1 MSNVVDERVVEM
13 RFDNQ
18 QFEKNAK
25 ESMSTIDK
33 LKDKLKFDN
42 VAKGMGAVDDAIK
55 KVDFS
60 KMSNGVETVQ
70 AKFSALEVMGVTAIA
85 NITNDAINAGKR
97 IASALTID
105 PISSGFK
112 EYETQINAVQ
122 TILANTSNK
131 GTTLD
136 QVNQALDELNHYAD
150 LTIYNF
156 TEMTRNIGTFTAAGV
171 DLDTSVSAIQGIAN
185 VAAISGSTSQ
195 QASVAMY
202 QLSQALAAGSVKLQD
217 WNSVVNAGMGGEI
230 FQNALRETSEL
241 LGTGAEEAI
250 KAEGSFRE
258 SLSKGWLTAEVL
270 TETLKKFTTS
280 GANEYVAKY
289 TGLSKEA
296 VSAALDEAKARYGEA
311 DAINEASKAL
321 AEKTGK
327 NEEEIKSILTMAK
340 TSEDAATK
348 VKTFSQ
354 LWDTL
359 KEAAQS
365 GWTQTWE
372 ILIGD
377 FEESKELLTSISDA
391 VSNVINKMSER
402 RNNILESA
410 MTSSWDKLI
419 HKINEAGA
427 TTETFEDKL
436 KQTLEKHGKNVDDL
450 TKEYGSLQKAFQS
463 GAVSSD
469 LLKEAINGLSGSLT
483 DLSGIKDT
491 LKFGSTG
498 DDVKKAQQA
507 LLDLGYTLDKF
518 GVDGIIGSETT
529 AAIKAF
535 QEANGLTVD
544 GIIGPDTLSAL
555 QGASSSSFE
564 LKENVDDLI
573 AGVDKL
579 GGREALIES
588 FKNIIKA
595 IGEILAP
602 IKGAWEEIFPPK
614 TTEEA
619 ANKLKSLIDKFHD
632 FTETL
637 HISDETAG
645 KIKDT
650 FKGLFAIL
658 DIIRSIIS
666 GGVKAAFS
674 GLKTVSGALKINIL
688 GITASVGRAISAFR
702 DFLFSNN
709 LITSGFKLLG
719 EGIKTVVKAF
729 QDLYNWFMQIP
740 HVQNFF
746 ENLKNIDLTEVGTN
760 IIAGLKNGLSGGISA
775 IPGMMINLGTSI
787 INAIKDV
794 LGIHSPST
802 EMESVG
808 EFIIEGLVNGL
819 RNGFS
824 LVSTVVIFLATWIKK
839 IFVGLATWIKGIFAS
854 ICSSADSE
862 GFVNNLRTTFSKVVK
877 VITDF
882 ASEVKKKLA
891 HVNFPKLLIGGT
903 LIVTI
908 NKIAD
913 AAKNFSEPFGK
924 LGDVFSGVE
933 EVLESTSKAV
943 KRLSKGFKKLLK
955 GYAFEKRANGIKKL
969 AVSLLILVGALYI
982 LTKIPVDKLWK
993 SVLAL
998 GALAGILVG
1007 LALAMNKV
1015 DGASASLSL
1024 KDKGINIE
1032 GLKAGL
1038 VGIGMALL
1046 LVAAT
1051 VKLMGSMDPEEAIRG
1066 FLGLAGIIAAISAV
1080 FIAYGLAVRGK
1091 AAKNIDK
1098 AGKMIKKMA
1107 WTMLLIIGVIK
1118 LVNVLKVEEIIKGA
1132 AFMTGFIIF
1141 VGLLSLVT
1149 RKSGKHIDKLGGM
1162 LVKMVIAMALLVG
1175 VVKLIGKLSLG
1186 EMGKGAL
1193 FAAGFLVF
1201 VAILK
1206 KIVKKTNNG
1215 EMVKLGGL
1223 LVSMSFAMALLVG
1236 VVALINLMS
1245 VGELIKGVS
1254 VIVLFGVL
1262 MNALMKS
1269 VKGIGPDA
1277 PKMASTLV
1285 AMSTAIGIMAG
1296 IAVLLSMVKT
1306 EDLVKGIAAVGALS
1320 AILALMIVATRGAQ
1334 KCVGNIVAMTVA
1346 IGVMVGAL
1354 AILSLIEPNRLA
1366 GAVASLGIMMAM
1378 FALMTKSAGST
1389 NGSIKSVASMLL
1401 VVVGLA
1407 AVIYALNKLDCKTTL
1422 KTVVSLSVLMMALA
1436 KVTKIVA
1443 KAGNVSKSAMVSMA
1457 VMAGIM
1463 IGVGVV
1469 LGILN
1474 KFDLNTSLETAIAL
1488 STVMIA
1494 LSTAALIASKIGEIG
1509 SASVTGAGKMILMIA
1524 GIGTLLT
1531 AVAGLIG
1538 LIPGAEEF
1546 LDKGVTILAKIGTG
1560 LGEFFGSIIGGFA
1573 TGLTNDLP
1581 KLSENLTKFVNGFKD
1596 MDSSALAG
1604 VKILADVILEVA
1616 GAEILGGISRFLNFG
1631 MSPMESFAN
1640 EIGIFVDAMSEV
1652 SDKLSGNN
1660 INVAAL
1666 TGIAMIGQ
1674 IFASLQK
1681 NIDPSGGLKQLI
1693 TGSRDLGDFVEQIK
1707 TYARQINI
1715 AAKAVSKIS
1724 ADGLTNLGAIATI
1737 GTAFADLQ
1745 GSIQYTDGLV
1755 TKLAKKDLGSF
1766 GVQIAKYA
1774 LNMTIAAA
1782 ATSIISADGL
1792 TNLEAIA
1799 TIGTAFADLQG
1810 SIQYTDGLVTALE
1823 DKDLGSFGGQIYK
1836 YAFNMAAAALG
1847 VALIP
1852 DNGLNNLTT
1861 IADLGTAFSDLQGSI
1876 QYTDGLVTAL
1886 KDKDLGSF
1894 GKQVAEYAKSI
1905 KVASNKLGEE
1915 KINEDAI
1922 QSAANAGTFLSDLQ
1936 KALPKEDWFD
1946 GSIDLG
1952 TFGNRI
1958 ESFGQ
1963 AIGTLDDFSKS
1974 ANMENMQKSVEIG
1987 EKMAKLAQSLTGITV
2002 AETDQWQ
2009 FIRDFGQAISDY
2021 NDKIS
2026 GINIGDLY
2034 TSSQTAVNLKTILDG
2049 LGNFDSGAVDNF
2061 KIDPIGQKLKTYSE
2075 NVSGIDAQK
2084 TTASIAIAV
2093 KLATFI
2099 NGLSSIDTSGVG
2111 RFTDSVSSLGDAQVD
2126 KFTNTFKDASDE
2138 TSKAGSS
2145 LVTSL
2150 GKGIS
2155 SKSGS
2160 LTKSASSIVTSMM
2173 RAISGKA
2180 QSFKTIGGLLMN
2192 AFVNSLSSR
2201 RPKAT
2206 TAASNVV
2213 SAALTTVRNNFT
2225 GFKKA
2230 GIYLGD
2236 GFIEG
2241 INARKKQAYDAG
2253 YALGLKAKEGE
2264 AKATKTNSPSREMIK
2279 AGEYFGDGL
2288 VIGIGSRENA
2298 AQKAGGSLGTVA
2310 TKGVSNAISRVS
2322 ELISS
2327 CMDSTPT
2334 IRPVMDL
2341 GNVQTGI
2348 DAISGMFN
2356 DTSFNAS
2363 ANIGVISSMMDSRGQ
2378 NGTNDDVVNAIE
2390 RLSKSLSGLNR
2401 PSYNIN
2407 GVTYDNGSEIS
2418 EAVETLVRAAR
2429 IERRR

>member
-97 IASALTID
+97 IVSALTID

-296 VSAALDEAKARYGEA
+296 VSAALDEAKAQYGEA

-359 KEAAQS
+359 K
-365 GWTQTWE
+365 
-372 ILIGD
+372 
-377 FEESKELLTSISDA
+377 LTSISDA

-674 GLKTVSGALKINIL
+674 GLKTVSGALNIDIL

-839 IFVGLATWIKGIFAS
+839 IFVGLATWLKGIFAS

-882 ASEVKKKLA
+882 AAEVKKKLA

-1132 AFMTGFIIF
+1132 AFMTCFIIF

-1334 KCVGNIVAMTVA
+1334 KCVGNLIVITVA

-1378 FALMTKSAGST
+1378 FALMTKSAGSA

-1401 VVVGLA
+1401 LVVGLA
-1407 AVIYALNKLDCKTTL
+1407 AVIYALDKLDCKTTL
-1422 KTVVSLSVLMMALA
+1422 KTVVSLSVLMLALA

-1463 IGVGVV
+1463 LGVGVV

-1494 LSTAALIASKIGEIG
+1494 LSTAALIASKIGAIG

-1693 TGSRDLGDFVEQIK
+1693 TGSRDLGDFGEQIK

-1737 GTAFADLQ
+1737 GAAFADLQ
-1745 GSIQYTDGLV
+1745 SSIQYTDGLV
-1755 TKLAKKDLGSF
+1755 TKLAEKDLGSF

-1799 TIGTAFADLQG
+1799 TIGTAFSDLQG
-1810 SIQYTDGLVTALE
+1810 SIQYTDGLVTKLAE
-1823 DKDLGSFGGQIYK
+1823 KDLGSFGGQISK

-1886 KDKDLGSF
+1886 KDKKDLGSF

-1905 KVASNKLGEE
+1905 KDASDELGKE

-1974 ANMENMQKSVEIG
+1974 ANMENMQKSVELG

-2126 KFTNTFKDASDE
+2126 KFTNTFKDAGDE

-2160 LTKSASSIVTSMM
+2160 LIKSASSIVTSMM

-2180 QSFKTIGGLLMN
+2180 QSFKIIGGLLMN
-2192 AFVNSLSSR
+2192 AFANSLSSR

-2225 GFKKA
+2225 GFKNA

-2264 AKATKTNSPSREMIK
+2264 AKATKTHSPSREMIK

-2327 CMDSTPT
+2327 GMDSTPT

-2363 ANIGVISSMMDSRGQ
+2363 ANIGAISSMMDSRGQ

-2390 RLSKSLSGLNR
+2390 RLSKGLSGLNR

>member
-1 MSNVVDERVVEM
+1 MSNVVDERIVEM
-13 RFDNQ
+13 RFDNKD
-18 QFEKNAK
+18 FEKNAK

-42 VAKGMGAVDDAIK
+42 VAKGMSTLDSAIK

-60 KMSNGVETVQ
+60 GMSNGIETVS
-70 AKFSALEVMGVTAIA
+70 AKFSAFEVAGITAIA
-85 NITNDAINAGKR
+85 NVTNDAVNAGKR
-97 IASALTID
+97 MISALTID
-105 PISSGFK
+105 PISSGFQ

-185 VAAISGSTSQ
+185 VAAVSGSTSQ

-202 QLSQALAAGSVKLQD
+202 QLSQALAAGTVKLQD

-230 FQNALRETSEL
+230 FQNALKETSEL
-241 LGTGAEEAI
+241 LGTGAEAAI
-250 KAEGSFRE
+250 QAEGSFRE
-258 SLSKGWLTAEVL
+258 SLKKGWLTSEVL

-289 TGLSKEA
+289 TGLSQEA
-296 VSAALDEAKARYGEA
+296 VSAALEEAKAQYGEA

-321 AEKTGK
+321 AEKSGK
-327 NEEEIKSILTMAK
+327 NEEEIKSILNMAK
-340 TSEDAATK
+340 TAEDAATK

-377 FEESKELLTSISDA
+377 FDEAKELLTSISDA
-391 VSNVINKMSER
+391 VSDIINKSAES
-402 RNNILESA
+402 RNAMLESA
-410 MTSSWDKLI
+410 MTSNWDKLVS
-419 HKINEAGA
+419 KINEAGA

-436 KQTLEKHGKNVDDL
+436 KQTLENHGKNVEEL
-450 TKEYGSLQKAFQS
+450 TQEYGSLEKAFQS

-469 LLKEAINGLSGSLT
+469 LLKEAIDGLSGSLT

-544 GIIGPDTLSAL
+544 GIIGPDTLAAL

-573 AGVDKL
+573 AGVDQL

-595 IGEILAP
+595 IGEVLAP

-619 ANKLKSLIDKFHD
+619 AGQLKSLIDRFHD

-637 HISDETAG
+637 HVSEETAG
-645 KIKDT
+645 NIKDT
-650 FKGLFAIL
+650 FKGLFAVL

-666 GGVKAAFS
+666 GGVKAAFN
-674 GLKTVSGALKINIL
+674 GLKTVSGALNIDIL

-729 QDLYNWFMQIP
+729 QDLYNWFIQIP
-740 HVQNFF
+740 QVQSFF

-760 IIAGLKNGLSGGISA
+760 IIAGLKNGLSWGIST
-775 IPGMMINLGTSI
+775 IPGMMIDLGKSI
-787 INAIKDV
+787 LSTIEGV
-794 LGIHSPST
+794 LRIGSPSK

-808 EFIIEGLVNGL
+808 KFVIEGLVNGL

-824 LVSTVVIFLATWIKK
+824 KVVEVIKDLATKVKKTFDNVDFEK
-839 IFVGLATWIKGIFAS
+839 IFEVGMS
-854 ICSSADSE
+854 IGSM
-862 GFVNNLRTTFSKVVK
+862 T
-877 VITDF
+877 I
-882 ASEVKKKLA
+882 
-891 HVNFPKLLIGGT
+891 
-903 LIVTI
+903 I
-908 NKIAD
+908 NKIAK
-913 AAKNFSEPFGK
+913 AIKNFSEPFEG
-924 LGDVFSGVE
+924 LNDIFSGTGD
-933 EVLESTSKAV
+933 VLESVSKTIKKSTKSV
-943 KRLSKGFKKLLK
+943 NKILNSVSGLIKDLGKSLTRLSKSFSKVLK
-955 GYAFEKRANGIKKL
+955 ASAFEKKANGIKKL
-969 AVSLLILVGALYI
+969 AVSLLILVGALYVLAQI
-982 LTKIPVDKLWK
+982 DTDTLWN
-993 SVLAL
+993 SVLVL
-998 GALAGILVG
+998 GALAGILVA

-1015 DGASASLSL
+1015 EGASASLSL
-1024 KDKGINIE
+1024 EDKGIKFD

-1132 AFMTGFIIF
+1132 AFMTGFVVF

-1223 LVSMSFAMALLVG
+1223 LVSMSLAMALLVG

-1245 VGELIKGVS
+1245 VGELVKGVS
-1254 VIVLFGVL
+1254 VIILFGVL
-1262 MNALMKS
+1262 MNALMKA
-1269 VKGIGPDA
+1269 VKDIGPDA
-1277 PKMASTLV
+1277 PKMASTLI

-1354 AILSLIEPNRLA
+1354 AILSLIEPSRLA
-1366 GAVASLGIMMAM
+1366 GAVASLSIMMAM

-1407 AVIYALNKLDCKTTL
+1407 AVIYALNMLDCDTSL
-1422 KTVVSLSVLMMALA
+1422 KTAISLSVVMMALA
-1436 KVTKIVA
+1436 KTVKIVA
-1443 KAGNVSKSAMVSMA
+1443 KVQSVSKSAMVAM
-1457 VMAGIM
+1457 GIM
-1463 IGVGVV
+1463 AAIMLAVGAV
-1469 LGILN
+1469 LGLLN
-1474 KFDLNTSLETAIAL
+1474 KFELSTSLETAIAL

-1494 LSTAALIASKIGEIG
+1494 LSTAALIASKMGAIG
-1509 SASVTGAGKMILMIA
+1509 SDSAPAAAKMILIIA
-1524 GIGTLLT
+1524 AVGAVLT

-1546 LDKGVTILAKIGTG
+1546 LDKGIVVLAKIGTG
-1560 LGEFFGSIIGGFA
+1560 LGEFFGSIISGFA

-1631 MSPMESFAN
+1631 KSPMESFAE

-1693 TGSRDLGDFVEQIK
+1693 TGSRDLGDFGEQIK
-1707 TYARQINI
+1707 TYAKQINI
-1715 AAKAVSKIS
+1715 AATAV
-1724 ADGLTNLGAIATI
+1724 AE
-1737 GTAFADLQ
+1737 
-1745 GSIQYTDGLV
+1745 
-1755 TKLAKKDLGSF
+1755 
-1766 GVQIAKYA
+1766 
-1774 LNMTIAAA
+1774 
-1782 ATSIISADGL
+1782 ISADGL

-1799 TIGTAFADLQG
+1799 TIGTAFSDLQG
-1810 SIQYTDGLVTALE
+1810 TVEKSDGLYQKIVGHS
-1823 DKDLGSFGGQIYK
+1823 DLGEFGVEIRN
-1836 YAFNMAAAALG
+1836 YAIQFAIAALA
-1847 VALIP
+1847 VKFIP
-1852 DNGLNNLTT
+1852 DEGMTNLSK
-1861 IADLGTAFSDLQGSI
+1861 IADIGQAFSDLQGTVDKS
-1876 QYTDGLVTAL
+1876 DGLYQKIVGHS
-1886 KDKDLGSF
+1886 DLGEF
-1894 GKQVAEYAKSI
+1894 GVEIRNYALQFAVAALAVKLIPDEGMTNLSKIADIGQAFSDLQGTVEKSDGLYQKIVGHSDLGDFGEEVKKYAKSI
-1905 KVASNKLGEE
+1905 KEVSDKLGKE

-1922 QSAANAGTFLSDLQ
+1922 QSAANAGTFLADLQ
-1936 KALPKEDWFD
+1936 EALPKDDWFD
-1946 GSIDLG
+1946 GTIDLG

-1963 AIGTLDDFSKS
+1963 AISTLDDFSKA
-1974 ANMENMQKSVEIG
+1974 ANMENMQKSVELG

-2021 NDKIS
+2021 NEKIS

-2061 KIDPIGQKLKTYSE
+2061 KIDPIGQKLKAYSE
-2075 NVSGIDAQK
+2075 NVSGIDSQK
-2084 TTASIAIAV
+2084 TTASIVIAT
-2093 KLATFI
+2093 KLAAFI
-2099 NGLSSIDTSGVG
+2099 NGLSSIDTNGVG
-2111 RFTDSVSSLGDAQVD
+2111 RFTDSVSTLGDTQVD
-2126 KFTNTFKDASDE
+2126 KFTNAFKDAGDE

-2145 LVTSL
+2145 LVTTL

-2155 SKSGS
+2155 SKSPS
-2160 LTKSASSIVTSMM
+2160 LTRSASSIITAIL
-2173 RAISGKA
+2173 RTISGKT
-2180 QSFKTIGGLLMN
+2180 QNFRTVGSTLMN
-2192 AFVNSLSSR
+2192 TFANGLTARRQRAVDSMQTSVNAAI
-2201 RPKAT
+2201 KAIRD
-2206 TAASNVV
+2206 NVY
-2213 SAALTTVRNNFT
+2213 
-2225 GFKKA
+2225 GFKGA

-2236 GFIEG
+2236 GFVLG
-2241 INARKKQAYDAG
+2241 INARQKQAYDAG
-2253 YALGLKAKEGE
+2253 YALGIKAKQGE
-2264 AKATKTNSPSREMIK
+2264 AKATATHSPSREMIK

-2288 VIGIGSRENA
+2288 VIGINSRENA
-2298 AQKAGGSLGTVA
+2298 AEKAGGSLGTVA

-2327 CMDSTPT
+2327 GMDSTPT

-2356 DTSFNAS
+2356 NTSFDAS
-2363 ANIGVISSMMDSRGQ
+2363 ANIGAIGSMMDDRRQ
-2378 NGTNDDVVNAIE
+2378 NGVNDDVVNAIE
-2390 RLSKSLSGLNR
+2390 RLNKGLSGLNR

>member
-25 ESMSTIDK
+25 ESMLTIDK

-85 NITNDAINAGKR
+85 NITNDAVNAGKR
-97 IASALTID
+97 IVSALTID

-185 VAAISGSTSQ
+185 VAAVSGSTSQ

-202 QLSQALAAGSVKLQD
+202 QLSQALAAGTVKLQD

-230 FQNALRETSEL
+230 FQNALKETSEL
-241 LGTGAEEAI
+241 LGTGAEAAI
-250 KAEGSFRE
+250 QAEGSFRE
-258 SLSKGWLTAEVL
+258 SLKKGWLTSEVL

-296 VSAALDEAKARYGEA
+296 VSAALDEAKAQYGEA

-327 NEEEIKSILTMAK
+327 NEEEIKSILNMAK
-340 TSEDAATK
+340 TAEDAATK
-348 VKTFSQ
+348 VKTFSK

-507 LLDLGYTLDKF
+507 LLDLGYTLDNF

-619 ANKLKSLIDKFHD
+619 ANQLKSLIDKFHD

-650 FKGLFAIL
+650 FKGLFSVL
-658 DIIRSIIS
+658 DIIRAIIS
-666 GGVKAAFS
+666 GGVKAAFN
-674 GLKTVSGALKINIL
+674 GLKTVSGALKIDIL

-719 EGIKTVVKAF
+719 EGIKTVVEAF

-740 HVQNFF
+740 QVQNFF

-760 IIAGLKNGLSGGISA
+760 IIAGLKNGLSWGIST
-775 IPGMMINLGTSI
+775 IPGMMIDLGTTI
-787 INAIKDV
+787 LDTIKKI

-808 EFIIEGLVNGL
+808 EFVIEGLVNGL

-824 LVSTVVIFLATWIKK
+824 KVVEVIKDLATK
-839 IFVGLATWIKGIFAS
+839 
-854 ICSSADSE
+854 
-862 GFVNNLRTTFSKVVK
+862 
-877 VITDF
+877 
-882 ASEVKKKLA
+882 VKKTFNDVDFEK
-891 HVNFPKLLIGGT
+891 VFEVGMSIGSMT
-903 LIVTI
+903 II
-908 NKIAD
+908 NKIAK
-913 AAKNFSEPFGK
+913 AIKNFSEPFEG
-924 LGDVFSGVE
+924 LNDIFSGTGD
-933 EVLESTSKAV
+933 VLESVSKTIKKSTKSV
-943 KRLSKGFKKLLK
+943 NKILKSVSGLIKDLGKSLTRLSKSFSKVLK
-955 GYAFEKRANGIKKL
+955 ASAFEKKANGIKKL

-982 LTKIPVDKLWK
+982 LAQIDTDTLWN
-993 SVLAL
+993 SVLVL

-1015 DGASASLSL
+1015 EGASASLSL

-1038 VGIGMALL
+1038 VGIGVALL

-1051 VKLMGSMDPEEAIRG
+1051 VKLMGSMNPEEAIRG

-1193 FAAGFLVF
+1193 FAAGFLIF

-1334 KCVGNIVAMTVA
+1334 KCVGNLIVMTVA

-1366 GAVASLGIMMAM
+1366 GAVTSLSIMMAM
-1378 FALMTKSAGST
+1378 FALMTKSAGSAK
-1389 NGSIKSVASMLL
+1389 GSIKSVASMLL
-1401 VVVGLA
+1401 VVVGIA
-1407 AVIYALNKLDCKTTL
+1407 AVIYALNMLDCDTSL
-1422 KTVVSLSVLMMALA
+1422 KTAISLSVIMMALA
-1436 KVTKIVA
+1436 KTVKIVA
-1443 KAGNVSKSAMVSMA
+1443 KVKSVNKSAMAAMA
-1457 VMAGIM
+1457 IMAAIM
-1463 IGVGVV
+1463 LAVGVV
-1469 LGILN
+1469 LGLLN
-1474 KFDLNTSLETAIAL
+1474 KFELSTSLETAIAL

-1494 LSTAALIASKIGEIG
+1494 LSTAALIASKIGAVG
-1509 SASVTGAGKMILMIA
+1509 DSAQAAAKMILIIA
-1524 GIGTLLT
+1524 AVGAVLT

-1546 LDKGVTILAKIGTG
+1546 LDKGVAILAKIGTG
-1560 LGEFFGSIIGGFA
+1560 LGEFFGSIISGFA

-1640 EIGIFVDAMSEV
+1640 EIGIFVDAMKEISTN
-1652 SDKLSGNN
+1652 LS
-1660 INVAAL
+1660 
-1666 TGIAMIGQ
+1666 
-1674 IFASLQK
+1674 
-1681 NIDPSGGLKQLI
+1681 
-1693 TGSRDLGDFVEQIK
+1693 
-1707 TYARQINI
+1707 
-1715 AAKAVSKIS
+1715 S
-1724 ADGLTNLGAIATI
+1724 ADIN
-1737 GTAFADLQ
+1737 
-1745 GSIQYTDGLV
+1745 
-1755 TKLAKKDLGSF
+1755 
-1766 GVQIAKYA
+1766 
-1774 LNMTIAAA
+1774 
-1782 ATSIISADGL
+1782 
-1792 TNLEAIA
+1792 
-1799 TIGTAFADLQG
+1799 
-1810 SIQYTDGLVTALE
+1810 VTALA
-1823 DKDLGSFGGQIYK
+1823 Q
-1836 YAFNMAAAALG
+1836 
-1847 VALIP
+1847 VALIGQLFSALANSLPP
-1852 DNGLNNLTT
+1852 DPGPILGLFTT
-1861 IADLGTAFSDLQGSI
+1861 NQDLGNFGNECKEYCEAIRAASDSLTA
-1876 QYTDGLVTAL
+1876 DGGCVDTKAIEDAANAGDFL
-1886 KDKDLGSF
+1886 KGLKEKLPEDPGPILGLFTTNQDLGKF
-1894 GKQVAEYAKSI
+1894 GKQCKEYCEAIRAASDSLTADGGCVDTKAI
-1905 KVASNKLGEE
+1905 KLAT
-1915 KINEDAI
+1915 D
-1922 QSAANAGTFLSDLQ
+1922 AGTFLSDLQ

-1974 ANMENMQKSVEIG
+1974 ANMENMQKSVELG

-2061 KIDPIGQKLKTYSE
+2061 KIDTIGQKLKTYSE
-2075 NVSGIDAQK
+2075 NVSGIDVQK

-2111 RFTDSVSSLGDAQVD
+2111 RFTDSISSLGDAQVD
-2126 KFTNTFKDASDE
+2126 KFTNTFKDAGDE

-2213 SAALTTVRNNFT
+2213 SAALTTVRNNFI
-2225 GFKKA
+2225 GFKNA

-2264 AKATKTNSPSREMIK
+2264 AKATATHSPSREMIK

-2298 AQKAGGSLGTVA
+2298 AEKAGGSLGTVA
-2310 TKGVSNAISRVS
+2310 TQGVSNAISRIS
-2322 ELISS
+2322 EMISS
-2327 CMDSTPT
+2327 GMDSTPT

-2341 GNVQTGI
+2341 GNVQTGL

-2363 ANIGVISSMMDSRGQ
+2363 ANIGAISSMMDDRRQ
-2378 NGTNDDVVNAIE
+2378 NGVNDDVVNAIE
-2390 RLSKSLSGLNR
+2390 RLNKGLSGLNR

>member
-97 IASALTID
+97 IVSALTID

-296 VSAALDEAKARYGEA
+296 VSAALDEAKAQYGEA

-327 NEEEIKSILTMAK
+327 NEEEIKSILNMAK

-372 ILIGD
+372 ILIGN

-469 LLKEAINGLSGSLT
+469 LLKEAIDGLSGSLT

-529 AAIKAF
+529 DAIKAF

-619 ANKLKSLIDKFHD
+619 ANQLKSLIDKFHD

-674 GLKTVSGALKINIL
+674 GLKTVSGALNIDIL

-729 QDLYNWFMQIP
+729 QDLYNWFIQIP
-740 HVQNFF
+740 QVQSFF

-819 RNGFS
+819 HNG
-824 LVSTVVIFLATWIKK
+824 
-839 IFVGLATWIKGIFAS
+839 
-854 ICSSADSE
+854 
-862 GFVNNLRTTFSKVVK
+862 FSKVVE
-877 VITDF
+877 VIKDLATK
-882 ASEVKKKLA
+882 VKKTFNDVDFGK
-891 HVNFPKLLIGGT
+891 VFEVGMSIGSMT
-903 LIVTI
+903 II
-908 NKIAD
+908 NKIAK
-913 AAKNFSEPFGK
+913 AIKNFSEPFEG
-924 LGDVFSGVE
+924 LNDIFSGTGD
-933 EVLESTSKAV
+933 VLESVSKTIKKSTKSV
-943 KRLSKGFKKLLK
+943 NKILKSVSGLIKDLGKSLTRLSKSFSKVLK
-955 GYAFEKRANGIKKL
+955 ASAFEKKANGIKKL

-982 LTKIPVDKLWK
+982 LAQIDTDTLWN
-993 SVLAL
+993 SVLVL

-1015 DGASASLSL
+1015 EGASASLSL

-1066 FLGLAGIIAAISAV
+1066 FIGLAGIIAAISAV

-1118 LVNVLKVEEIIKGA
+1118 LVGFLKAEEIIKGA
-1132 AFMTGFIIF
+1132 AFMAGFIVF

-1193 FAAGFLVF
+1193 FAAGFLLF
-1201 VAILK
+1201 VVALK
-1206 KIVKKTNNG
+1206 KAVTTTNSG
-1215 EMVKLGGL
+1215 EMAKLGGL
-1223 LVSMSFAMALLVG
+1223 LLSMSVAMALMVG
-1236 VVALINLMS
+1236 VVALVNLMS
-1245 VGELIKGVS
+1245 VGELIKGAAA
-1254 VIVLFGVL
+1254 IVVFG
-1262 MNALMKS
+1262 ALMIAMVKS
-1269 VKGIGPDA
+1269 VKDIGPDA
-1277 PKMASTLV
+1277 PKMAATLI

-1306 EDLVKGIAAVGALS
+1306 EDLIKGIAAVGALS

-1354 AILSLIEPNRLA
+1354 AILSLIEPTRLA
-1366 GAVASLGIMMAM
+1366 GAVAALGIMMGM
-1378 FALMTKSAGST
+1378 FALMTKASGST

-1407 AVIYALNKLDCKTTL
+1407 AVIYALDKLNCKTTL
-1422 KTVVSLSVLMMALA
+1422 KTVVSLSVLMLALA

-1463 IGVGVV
+1463 LGVGVV

-1494 LSTAALIASKIGEIG
+1494 LSTAALIASKIGAIG

-1560 LGEFFGSIIGGFA
+1560 LGEFFGSIISGFA

-1596 MDSSALAG
+1596 IDSSALAG
-1604 VKILADVILEVA
+1604 VKTLADVILEVA

-1693 TGSRDLGDFVEQIK
+1693 TGSRDLGDFGEQIK

-1724 ADGLTNLGAIATI
+1724 ADGLTNLGAIASI
-1737 GTAFADLQ
+1737 GNAFADLQ
-1745 GSIQYTDGLV
+1745 GCIESTEGLV
-1755 TKLAKKDLGSF
+1755 SLIKDADLGTF
-1766 GVQIAKYA
+1766 GSDIAEYA
-1774 LNMTIAAA
+1774 SNMMIAALGVMLIPD
-1782 ATSIISADGL
+1782 SGL
-1792 TNLEAIA
+1792 TNLDAIA
-1799 TIGTAFADLQG
+1799 SIGNAFADLQG
-1810 SIQYTDGLVTALE
+1810 CIESTEGLVSLI
-1823 DKDLGSFGGQIYK
+1823 KD
-1836 YAFNMAAAALG
+1836 
-1847 VALIP
+1847 
-1852 DNGLNNLTT
+1852 
-1861 IADLGTAFSDLQGSI
+1861 ADLGTFGSDI
-1876 QYTDGLVTAL
+1876 
-1886 KDKDLGSF
+1886 
-1894 GKQVAEYAKSI
+1894 AEYAKSI
-1905 KVASNKLGEE
+1905 KKASDKIGKER
-1915 KINEDAI
+1915 INEDAI
-1922 QSAANAGTFLSDLQ
+1922 KSAADAGTFLSDLQ
-1936 KALPKEDWFD
+1936 KALPKEGWFD

-1963 AIGTLDDFSKS
+1963 AIGTLNDFSKS
-1974 ANMENMQKSVEIG
+1974 ANMENMQKSVELG

-2049 LGNFDSGAVDNF
+2049 LGDFDSGAVDNF

-2084 TTASIAIAV
+2084 TIASIAIAV

-2126 KFTNTFKDASDE
+2126 KFTNTFKDAGDE

-2160 LTKSASSIVTSMM
+2160 ITKSASSIVTSMM

-2206 TAASNVV
+2206 IAASNVV

-2225 GFKKA
+2225 GFKNA

-2236 GFIEG
+2236 GFIQG
-2241 INARKKQAYDAG
+2241 INARQKQAYDAG
-2253 YALGLKAKEGE
+2253 YALGLKAKQGE
-2264 AKATKTNSPSREMIK
+2264 AKATATHSPSREMIK

-2298 AQKAGGSLGTVA
+2298 AEKAGGSLGTVA
-2310 TKGVSNAISRVS
+2310 TQGVSNAISRIS
-2322 ELISS
+2322 EMISS
-2327 CMDSTPT
+2327 GMDSTPT

-2363 ANIGVISSMMDSRGQ
+2363 ANIGAISSMMDSRGQ

-2390 RLSKSLSGLNR
+2390 RLSKGLSGLNR

>member
-85 NITNDAINAGKR
+85 NITNDAVNAGKR
-97 IASALTID
+97 IVSALTID

-171 DLDTSVSAIQGIAN
+171 DLNTSVSAIQGIAN

-296 VSAALDEAKARYGEA
+296 VSAALDEAKAQYGEA

-327 NEEEIKSILTMAK
+327 NEEEIKSILNMAK

-469 LLKEAINGLSGSLT
+469 LLKEAIDGLSGSLT

-507 LLDLGYTLDKF
+507 LLDLGYTLDNF

-619 ANKLKSLIDKFHD
+619 ANQLKSLIDKFHD

-645 KIKDT
+645 EIKDT

-674 GLKTVSGALKINIL
+674 GLKTVSGALKIDIL

-729 QDLYNWFMQIP
+729 QDLYNWFIQIP
-740 HVQNFF
+740 QVQSFF

-819 RNGFS
+819 HNG
-824 LVSTVVIFLATWIKK
+824 
-839 IFVGLATWIKGIFAS
+839 
-854 ICSSADSE
+854 
-862 GFVNNLRTTFSKVVK
+862 FSKVVE
-877 VITDF
+877 VIKDLATK
-882 ASEVKKKLA
+882 VKKTFNDVDFEK
-891 HVNFPKLLIGGT
+891 VFEVGMSIGSMT
-903 LIVTI
+903 II
-908 NKIAD
+908 NKIAK
-913 AAKNFSEPFGK
+913 AIKNFSEPFEG
-924 LGDVFSGVE
+924 LNDIFSGTGD
-933 EVLESTSKAV
+933 VLESVSKTIKKSTKSV
-943 KRLSKGFKKLLK
+943 NKILKSVSGLIKDLGKSLTRLSKSFSKVLK
-955 GYAFEKRANGIKKL
+955 ASAFEKKANGIKKL

-982 LTKIPVDKLWK
+982 LAQIDTDTLWN
-993 SVLAL
+993 SVLVL

-1015 DGASASLSL
+1015 EGASASLSL

-1066 FLGLAGIIAAISAV
+1066 FIGLAGIIAAISAV

-1118 LVNVLKVEEIIKGA
+1118 LVGFLKAEEIIKGA
-1132 AFMTGFIIF
+1132 AFMAGFIVF

-1193 FAAGFLVF
+1193 FAAGFLLF
-1201 VAILK
+1201 VVALK
-1206 KIVKKTNNG
+1206 KAVTTTNSG
-1215 EMVKLGGL
+1215 EMAKLGGL
-1223 LVSMSFAMALLVG
+1223 LLSMSVAMALMVG
-1236 VVALINLMS
+1236 VVALVNLMS
-1245 VGELIKGVS
+1245 VGELIKGAAA
-1254 VIVLFGVL
+1254 IVVFG
-1262 MNALMKS
+1262 ALMIAMVKS
-1269 VKGIGPDA
+1269 VKDIGPDA
-1277 PKMASTLV
+1277 PKMAATLI

-1306 EDLVKGIAAVGALS
+1306 EDLIKGIAAVGALS

-1354 AILSLIEPNRLA
+1354 AILSLIEPTRLA
-1366 GAVASLGIMMAM
+1366 GAVAALGIMMGM
-1378 FALMTKSAGST
+1378 FALMTKASGST

-1407 AVIYALNKLDCKTTL
+1407 AVIYALDKLDCKTTL
-1422 KTVVSLSVLMMALA
+1422 KTVVSLSVLMLALA

-1463 IGVGVV
+1463 LGVGVV

-1494 LSTAALIASKIGEIG
+1494 LSTAALIASKIGAIG

-1560 LGEFFGSIIGGFA
+1560 LGEFFGSIISGFA

-1596 MDSSALAG
+1596 IDSSALAG
-1604 VKILADVILEVA
+1604 VKTLADVILEVA

-1693 TGSRDLGDFVEQIK
+1693 TGSRDLGDFGEQIK
-1707 TYARQINI
+1707 KYARQINI

-1755 TKLAKKDLGSF
+1755 TKLAEKDLGSF

-1799 TIGTAFADLQG
+1799 TIGTAFSDLQG
-1810 SIQYTDGLVTALE
+1810 SIQYTDGLVTKLAE
-1823 DKDLGSFGGQIYK
+1823 KDLGSFGGQISK

-1886 KDKDLGSF
+1886 KEKKDLGSF

-1905 KVASNKLGEE
+1905 KDASDELGKE

-1974 ANMENMQKSVEIG
+1974 ANMENMQKSVELG

-2126 KFTNTFKDASDE
+2126 KFTNAFNDKGSEAT
-2138 TSKAGSS
+2138 KAGSS

-2150 GKGIS
+2150 SKGIS
-2155 SKSGS
+2155 SKSPS
-2160 LTKSASSIVTSMM
+2160 LTRSASNIITAIL
-2173 RAISGKA
+2173 RTISGKT
-2180 QSFKTIGGLLMN
+2180 QNFRTVGSTLMN
-2192 AFVNSLSSR
+2192 TFANGLTAR
-2201 RPKAT
+2201 RPQAVDSMSRSANAAMKA
-2206 TAASNVV
+2206 
-2213 SAALTTVRNNFT
+2213 VRDNFD
-2225 GFKKA
+2225 GFKSA

-2236 GFIEG
+2236 GFVQG
-2241 INARKKQAYDAG
+2241 INARQKLAYDAG
-2253 YALGLKAKEGE
+2253 YALGLKAKQGE
-2264 AKATKTNSPSREMIK
+2264 AKATATHSPSREMIK
-2279 AGEYFGDGL
+2279 AGKYFGDGL
-2288 VIGIGSRENA
+2288 VIGINSRENA
-2298 AQKAGGSLGTVA
+2298 AEKAGGSLGTVA

-2327 CMDSTPT
+2327 GMDSTPT

-2356 DTSFNAS
+2356 NTSFDAS
-2363 ANIGVISSMMDSRGQ
+2363 ANIGAIGSMMDDRRQ
-2378 NGTNDDVVNAIE
+2378 NGVNDDVVNAIE
-2390 RLSKSLSGLNR
+2390 RLNKGLSGLNR

>member
-85 NITNDAINAGKR
+85 NITNDAVNAGKR
-97 IASALTID
+97 IVSALTID

-296 VSAALDEAKARYGEA
+296 VSAALDEAKAQYGEA

-327 NEEEIKSILTMAK
+327 NEEEIKSILNMAK

-507 LLDLGYTLDKF
+507 LLDLGYTLDNF

-619 ANKLKSLIDKFHD
+619 ANQLKSLIDKFHD

-674 GLKTVSGALKINIL
+674 GLKTVSGALNIDIL

-729 QDLYNWFMQIP
+729 QDLYNWFIQIP
-740 HVQNFF
+740 QVQSFF

-819 RNGFS
+819 HNG
-824 LVSTVVIFLATWIKK
+824 
-839 IFVGLATWIKGIFAS
+839 
-854 ICSSADSE
+854 
-862 GFVNNLRTTFSKVVK
+862 FSKVVE
-877 VITDF
+877 VIKDLATK
-882 ASEVKKKLA
+882 VKKTFNDVDFEK
-891 HVNFPKLLIGGT
+891 VFEVGMSIGSMT
-903 LIVTI
+903 II
-908 NKIAD
+908 NKIAK
-913 AAKNFSEPFGK
+913 AIKNFSEPFEG
-924 LGDVFSGVE
+924 LNDIFSGTGD
-933 EVLESTSKAV
+933 VLESVSKTIKKSTKSV
-943 KRLSKGFKKLLK
+943 NKILKSVSGLIKDLGKSLTRLSKSFSKVLK
-955 GYAFEKRANGIKKL
+955 ASAFEKKANGIKKL

-982 LTKIPVDKLWK
+982 LAQIDTDTLWN
-993 SVLAL
+993 SVLVL

-1015 DGASASLSL
+1015 EGASASLSL

-1066 FLGLAGIIAAISAV
+1066 FIGLAGIIAAISAV

-1118 LVNVLKVEEIIKGA
+1118 LVGFLKAEEIIKGA
-1132 AFMTGFIIF
+1132 AFMAGFIVF

-1193 FAAGFLVF
+1193 FAAGFLLF
-1201 VAILK
+1201 VVALK
-1206 KIVKKTNNG
+1206 KAVTTTNSG
-1215 EMVKLGGL
+1215 EMAKLGGL
-1223 LVSMSFAMALLVG
+1223 LLSMSVAMALMVG
-1236 VVALINLMS
+1236 VVALVNLMS
-1245 VGELIKGVS
+1245 VGELIKGAAA
-1254 VIVLFGVL
+1254 IVVFG
-1262 MNALMKS
+1262 ALMIAMVKS
-1269 VKGIGPDA
+1269 VKDIGPDA
-1277 PKMASTLV
+1277 PKMAATLI

-1306 EDLVKGIAAVGALS
+1306 EDLIKGIAAVGALS

-1354 AILSLIEPNRLA
+1354 AILSLIEPTRLA
-1366 GAVASLGIMMAM
+1366 GAVAALGIMMGM
-1378 FALMTKSAGST
+1378 FALMTKASGST

-1407 AVIYALNKLDCKTTL
+1407 AVIYALDKLDCKTTL
-1422 KTVVSLSVLMMALA
+1422 KTVVSLSVLMLALA

-1463 IGVGVV
+1463 LGVGVV

-1494 LSTAALIASKIGEIG
+1494 LSTAALIASKIGAIG

-1560 LGEFFGSIIGGFA
+1560 LGEFFGSIISGFA

-1596 MDSSALAG
+1596 IDSSALAG
-1604 VKILADVILEVA
+1604 VKTLADVILEVA

-1693 TGSRDLGDFVEQIK
+1693 TGSRDLGDFGEQIK
-1707 TYARQINI
+1707 KYARQINI

-1755 TKLAKKDLGSF
+1755 TKLAEKDLGSF

-1799 TIGTAFADLQG
+1799 TIGTAFSDLQG
-1810 SIQYTDGLVTALE
+1810 SIQYTDGLVTKLAE
-1823 DKDLGSFGGQIYK
+1823 KDLGSFGGQISK

-1886 KDKDLGSF
+1886 KEKKDLGSF

-1905 KVASNKLGEE
+1905 KDASDELGKE

-1974 ANMENMQKSVEIG
+1974 ANMENMQKSVELG

-2075 NVSGIDAQK
+2075 NVSGIDSQK

-2111 RFTDSVSSLGDAQVD
+2111 RFTDSVSTLGDTQVD
-2126 KFTNTFKDASDE
+2126 KFTNAFNDKGSEAT
-2138 TSKAGSS
+2138 KAGSS

-2150 GKGIS
+2150 SKGIS
-2155 SKSGS
+2155 SKSPS
-2160 LTKSASSIVTSMM
+2160 LTRSASNIITAIL
-2173 RAISGKA
+2173 RTISGKT
-2180 QSFKTIGGLLMN
+2180 QNFRTVGSTLMN
-2192 AFVNSLSSR
+2192 TFANGLTAR
-2201 RPKAT
+2201 RPQAVDSMSRSANAAMKA
-2206 TAASNVV
+2206 
-2213 SAALTTVRNNFT
+2213 VRDNFD
-2225 GFKKA
+2225 GFKSA

-2236 GFIEG
+2236 GFVQG
-2241 INARKKQAYDAG
+2241 INARQKLVYDAG
-2253 YALGLKAKEGE
+2253 YALGLKAKQGE
-2264 AKATKTNSPSREMIK
+2264 AKATATHSPSREMIK
-2279 AGEYFGDGL
+2279 AGKYFGDGL
-2288 VIGIGSRENA
+2288 VIGINSRENA
-2298 AQKAGGSLGTVA
+2298 AEKAGGSLGTVA

-2327 CMDSTPT
+2327 GMDSTPT

-2356 DTSFNAS
+2356 NTSFDAS
-2363 ANIGVISSMMDSRGQ
+2363 ANIGAIGSMMDDRRQ
-2378 NGTNDDVVNAIE
+2378 NGVNDDVVNAIE
-2390 RLSKSLSGLNR
+2390 RLNKGLSGLNR

>member
-85 NITNDAINAGKR
+85 NITNDAVNAGKR
-97 IASALTID
+97 IVSALTID

-296 VSAALDEAKARYGEA
+296 VSAALDEAKAQYGEA

-436 KQTLEKHGKNVDDL
+436 KQTLEKHGKNVDEL

-507 LLDLGYTLDKF
+507 LLDLGYTLDNF

-650 FKGLFAIL
+650 FKGLFAVL

-674 GLKTVSGALKINIL
+674 GLKTVSGALNIDIL
-688 GITASVGRAISAFR
+688 GITASVGRAILAFR

-729 QDLYNWFMQIP
+729 QDLYNWFIQIP
-740 HVQNFF
+740 QVRIFF

-824 LVSTVVIFLATWIKK
+824 KVIEVIKDLATK
-839 IFVGLATWIKGIFAS
+839 
-854 ICSSADSE
+854 
-862 GFVNNLRTTFSKVVK
+862 
-877 VITDF
+877 
-882 ASEVKKKLA
+882 VKKTFNDVDFEK
-891 HVNFPKLLIGGT
+891 VFEVGMSIGSMT
-903 LIVTI
+903 II
-908 NKIAD
+908 NKIAK
-913 AAKNFSEPFGK
+913 AIKNFSEPFEG
-924 LGDVFSGVE
+924 LNDIFSGTGD
-933 EVLESTSKAV
+933 VLESVSKTIKKSTKSV
-943 KRLSKGFKKLLK
+943 NKILKSVSGLIKDLGKSLTRLSKSFSKVLK
-955 GYAFEKRANGIKKL
+955 ASAFEKKANGIKKL

-982 LTKIPVDKLWK
+982 LSQIDTDTLWN
-993 SVLAL
+993 SVLVL

-1015 DGASASLSL
+1015 EGASASLSL

-1051 VKLMGSMDPEEAIRG
+1051 VKLMGSMNPEEAIRG
-1066 FLGLAGIIAAISAV
+1066 FIGLAGIIAAISAV

-1175 VVKLIGKLSLG
+1175 VVKLIGRLSLG
-1186 EMGKGAL
+1186 DMGKGAL
-1193 FAAGFLVF
+1193 FAAGFLLF
-1201 VAILK
+1201 VVALK
-1206 KIVKKTNNG
+1206 KAVTTTNSG
-1215 EMVKLGGL
+1215 EMAKLGGL
-1223 LVSMSFAMALLVG
+1223 LLSMSVAMALMVG
-1236 VVALINLMS
+1236 VVALVNLMS
-1245 VGELIKGVS
+1245 VVELIKGAAA
-1254 VIVLFGVL
+1254 IVVFG
-1262 MNALMKS
+1262 ALMIAMVKS
-1269 VKGIGPDA
+1269 VKDIGPDA
-1277 PKMASTLV
+1277 PKMAATLI

-1306 EDLVKGIAAVGALS
+1306 EDLIKGIAAVGALS

-1354 AILSLIEPNRLA
+1354 AILSLIEPTRLA
-1366 GAVASLGIMMAM
+1366 GAVAALGIMMGM
-1378 FALMTKSAGST
+1378 FALMTKSAGSA

-1407 AVIYALNKLDCKTTL
+1407 AVIYALDKLDCKTTL
-1422 KTVVSLSVLMMALA
+1422 KTVVSLSVLMLALA

-1443 KAGNVSKSAMVSMA
+1443 KSGNVSKSAMVSMA

-1463 IGVGVV
+1463 LGVGVV

-1494 LSTAALIASKIGEIG
+1494 LSTAALIASKIGAIG

-1560 LGEFFGSIIGGFA
+1560 LGEFFGSIISGFA

-1693 TGSRDLGDFVEQIK
+1693 TGSRDLGDFGEQIK

-1745 GSIQYTDGLV
+1745 GTVDKSDGLYQKIV
-1755 TKLAKKDLGSF
+1755 GHSDLGEF
-1766 GVQIAKYA
+1766 GVEIRNYA
-1774 LNMTIAAA
+1774 IQFAIAALA
-1782 ATSIISADGL
+1782 VKFIPDEGM
-1792 TNLEAIA
+1792 TNL
-1799 TIGTAFADLQG
+1799 
-1810 SIQYTDGLVTALE
+1810 S
-1823 DKDLGSFGGQIYK
+1823 K
-1836 YAFNMAAAALG
+1836 
-1847 VALIP
+1847 
-1852 DNGLNNLTT
+1852 
-1861 IADLGTAFSDLQGSI
+1861 IADIGQAFSDLQGTVDKS
-1876 QYTDGLVTAL
+1876 DGLYQKLVGHS
-1886 KDKDLGSF
+1886 DLGDF
-1894 GKQVAEYAKSI
+1894 GEEVKKYAKSI
-1905 KVASNKLGEE
+1905 KAASDEIGKE

-1922 QSAANAGTFLSDLQ
+1922 KSAVDAGTFLSDLQ

-1974 ANMENMQKSVEIG
+1974 ANMENMQKSVELG
-1987 EKMAKLAQSLTGITV
+1987 KKMAKLAQSLTGITV

-2111 RFTDSVSSLGDAQVD
+2111 RFTDSVSTLGDTQVD
-2126 KFTNTFKDASDE
+2126 KFTNAFKDAGDE

-2155 SKSGS
+2155 SKSPS
-2160 LTKSASSIVTSMM
+2160 LTRSASSIITAIL
-2173 RAISGKA
+2173 RTISGKT
-2180 QSFKTIGGLLMN
+2180 QNFKTVGSTLMTNFANGLTARRQRAVDSMRTSVN
-2192 AFVNSLSSR
+2192 AAI
-2201 RPKAT
+2201 KAIRD
-2206 TAASNVV
+2206 NIY
-2213 SAALTTVRNNFT
+2213 
-2225 GFKKA
+2225 GFKGA

-2236 GFIEG
+2236 GFVLG
-2241 INARKKQAYDAG
+2241 INARQKQAYDAG
-2253 YALGLKAKEGE
+2253 YNLGLKAKQGE
-2264 AKATKTNSPSREMIK
+2264 AKATATRSPSREMIK

-2288 VIGIGSRENA
+2288 VIGINSRENA
-2298 AQKAGGSLGTVA
+2298 AEKAGGSLGTVA

-2322 ELISS
+2322 ELIRSD
-2327 CMDSTPT
+2327 MDSTPT

-2341 GNVQTGI
+2341 GNVQTGL

-2356 DTSFNAS
+2356 NTSFNAS
-2363 ANIGVISSMMDSRGQ
+2363 ANIGAISSMMDSRGQ
-2378 NGTNDDVVNAIE
+2378 NGVNDDVVNAIE
-2390 RLSKSLSGLNR
+2390 RLNKGLSGLNR

>member
-13 RFDNQ
+13 RFDNK

-42 VAKGMGAVDDAIK
+42 VAKGMSTLDSAIK

-60 KMSNGVETVQ
+60 GMSNGIETVS
-70 AKFSALEVMGVTAIA
+70 AKFSAFEVAGITAIA
-85 NITNDAINAGKR
+85 NVTNDAVNAGKR
-97 IASALTID
+97 MISALTID
-105 PISSGFK
+105 PISSGFQ

-185 VAAISGSTSQ
+185 VAAVSGSTSQ

-202 QLSQALAAGSVKLQD
+202 QLSQALAAGTVKLQD

-230 FQNALRETSEL
+230 FQNALKETSEL
-241 LGTGAEEAI
+241 LGTGAEAAI
-250 KAEGSFRE
+250 QAEGSFRE
-258 SLSKGWLTAEVL
+258 SLKKGWLTSEVL

-289 TGLSKEA
+289 TGLSQEA
-296 VSAALDEAKARYGEA
+296 VSAALKEAKAQYGEA

-321 AEKTGK
+321 AEKSGK
-327 NEEEIKSILTMAK
+327 NEEEIKSILNMAK
-340 TSEDAATK
+340 TAEDAATK
-348 VKTFSQ
+348 VKTSSQ

-377 FEESKELLTSISDA
+377 FDEAKELLTSISDA
-391 VSNVINKMSER
+391 VSDIINKSAES
-402 RNNILESA
+402 RNAMLESA
-410 MTSSWDKLI
+410 MTSNWDKLVS
-419 HKINEAGA
+419 KINEAGA

-436 KQTLEKHGKNVDDL
+436 KQTLENHGKNVEEL
-450 TKEYGSLQKAFQS
+450 TQEYGSLEKAFQS

-469 LLKEAINGLSGSLT
+469 LLKEAIDGLSGSLT

-544 GIIGPDTLSAL
+544 GIIGPDTLAAL

-573 AGVDKL
+573 AGVDQL

-595 IGEILAP
+595 IGEVLAP

-619 ANKLKSLIDKFHD
+619 ANQLKSLIDKFHD

-637 HISDETAG
+637 HISEETAG
-645 KIKDT
+645 NIKDT
-650 FKGLFAIL
+650 FKGLFSVL

-666 GGVKAAFS
+666 GGVKAAFN
-674 GLKTVSGALKINIL
+674 GLKTVSGALNIDIL

-729 QDLYNWFMQIP
+729 QDLYNWFIQIP
-740 HVQNFF
+740 QVQSFF

-760 IIAGLKNGLSGGISA
+760 IIAGLKNGLSWGIST
-775 IPGMMINLGTSI
+775 IPGMMIDLGTTI
-787 INAIKDV
+787 LNAIKKI

-808 EFIIEGLVNGL
+808 EFVIEGLVNGL

-824 LVSTVVIFLATWIKK
+824 KVVEVIKDLATKVKKTFDNVDFEK
-839 IFVGLATWIKGIFAS
+839 IFEVGMS
-854 ICSSADSE
+854 IGSM
-862 GFVNNLRTTFSKVVK
+862 T
-877 VITDF
+877 I
-882 ASEVKKKLA
+882 
-891 HVNFPKLLIGGT
+891 
-903 LIVTI
+903 I
-908 NKIAD
+908 NKIAK
-913 AAKNFSEPFGK
+913 AIKNFSEPFEG
-924 LGDVFSGVE
+924 LNDIFSGTGD
-933 EVLESTSKAV
+933 VLESVSKTIKKSTKSV
-943 KRLSKGFKKLLK
+943 NKILNSVSGLIKDLGKSLTRLSKSFSKVLK
-955 GYAFEKRANGIKKL
+955 ASAFEKKANGIKKL
-969 AVSLLILVGALYI
+969 AVSLLILVGALYVLAQI
-982 LTKIPVDKLWK
+982 DTDTLWN
-993 SVLAL
+993 SVLVL
-998 GALAGILVG
+998 GALAGILVA

-1015 DGASASLSL
+1015 EGASASLSL
-1024 KDKGINIE
+1024 EDKGIKFD

-1132 AFMTGFIIF
+1132 AFMTGFVVF

-1223 LVSMSFAMALLVG
+1223 LVSMSLAMALLVG

-1254 VIVLFGVL
+1254 VIILFGVL
-1262 MNALMKS
+1262 MNALMKA
-1269 VKGIGPDA
+1269 VKDIGPDA

-1285 AMSTAIGIMAG
+1285 AMSIAIGIMAG

-1354 AILSLIEPNRLA
+1354 AILSLIEPSRLA
-1366 GAVASLGIMMAM
+1366 GAVASLSIMMAM

-1407 AVIYALNKLDCKTTL
+1407 AVIYALNMLDCDTSL
-1422 KTVVSLSVLMMALA
+1422 KTAISLSVVMMALA
-1436 KVTKIVA
+1436 KTVKIVA
-1443 KAGNVSKSAMVSMA
+1443 KVQSVSKSAMVAM
-1457 VMAGIM
+1457 GIM
-1463 IGVGVV
+1463 AAIMLAVGAV
-1469 LGILN
+1469 LGLLN
-1474 KFDLNTSLETAIAL
+1474 KFELSTSLETAIAL

-1494 LSTAALIASKIGEIG
+1494 LSTAALIASKMGAVG
-1509 SASVTGAGKMILMIA
+1509 DSAPAAAKMILVIA
-1524 GIGTLLT
+1524 AVGAVLT

-1546 LDKGVTILAKIGTG
+1546 LDKGVAILAKIGTG
-1560 LGEFFGSIIGGFA
+1560 LGEFFGSIISGFA

-1640 EIGIFVDAMSEV
+1640 EIGIFVDAMKEISTNLSSADINVTALAQVALIGQLFSALANSLPPDPGPILGLFTTNQDLGNFGNECKEYCEAIRAA
-1652 SDKLSGNN
+1652 SDSLTADGGCVDTKAIEDAANAGDFLKGLKEKLPEDPGPILGLFTTNQDLGKFGKQCEDYCKAIRAASDALTADGGCVDTKAIEDAANAGDFLKGLKEKLPEDPGPILGLFTTN
-1660 INVAAL
+1660 QDLGKFGKQCKDYCEAIRAASDALTAGEDGCVDTDAINVAANAGDFL
-1666 TGIAMIGQ
+1666 
-1674 IFASLQK
+1674 K
-1681 NIDPSGGLKQLI
+1681 GLKEKLPEDPGPILGLFTMNQ
-1693 TGSRDLGDFVEQIK
+1693 DLGNFGEECKDYCEAI
-1707 TYARQINI
+1707 R
-1715 AAKAVSKIS
+1715 AASDALT
-1724 ADGLTNLGAIATI
+1724 ADGGCVDTKAIE
-1737 GTAFADLQ
+1737 
-1745 GSIQYTDGLV
+1745 
-1755 TKLAKKDLGSF
+1755 
-1766 GVQIAKYA
+1766 
-1774 LNMTIAAA
+1774 A
-1782 ATSIISADGL
+1782 AT
-1792 TNLEAIA
+1792 
-1799 TIGTAFADLQG
+1799 
-1810 SIQYTDGLVTALE
+1810 
-1823 DKDLGSFGGQIYK
+1823 
-1836 YAFNMAAAALG
+1836 
-1847 VALIP
+1847 
-1852 DNGLNNLTT
+1852 
-1861 IADLGTAFSDLQGSI
+1861 
-1876 QYTDGLVTAL
+1876 
-1886 KDKDLGSF
+1886 
-1894 GKQVAEYAKSI
+1894 
-1905 KVASNKLGEE
+1905 
-1915 KINEDAI
+1915 
-1922 QSAANAGTFLSDLQ
+1922 NAGTFLSDLQ
-1936 KALPKEDWFD
+1936 KSLPKEDWFD
-1946 GSIDLG
+1946 GTIDLG

-1963 AIGTLDDFSKS
+1963 AIGTLDEFSKA
-1974 ANMENMQKSVEIG
+1974 ANMENMQKSVELG

-2002 AETDQWQ
+2002 GETDQWD
-2009 FIRDFGQAISDY
+2009 FIRNFGQAISDY

-2084 TTASIAIAV
+2084 TTASIVVAT
-2093 KLATFI
+2093 KLAAFI

-2111 RFTDSVSSLGDAQVD
+2111 KFTNSVSSLGDTQVD
-2126 KFTNTFKDASDE
+2126 KFTSTFKDAGDE

-2173 RAISGKA
+2173 RAISGKV
-2180 QSFKTIGGLLMN
+2180 QSFKTVGGSLMN

-2213 SAALTTVRNNFT
+2213 SAALTTVRNNFI

-2264 AKATKTNSPSREMIK
+2264 AKATKTHSPSREMIK

-2327 CMDSTPT
+2327 GMDSTPT

-2356 DTSFNAS
+2356 DTSFNAL
-2363 ANIGVISSMMDSRGQ
+2363 ANIGAISSMMDSRGQ

-2390 RLSKSLSGLNR
+2390 RLNKGLSGLNR

>member
-13 RFDNQ
+13 RFDNK

-85 NITNDAINAGKR
+85 NITNDAVNAGKR
-97 IASALTID
+97 IVSALTID

-122 TILANTSNK
+122 TILANTSSK

-296 VSAALDEAKARYGEA
+296 VSAALDEAKAQYGEA

-377 FEESKELLTSISDA
+377 FEEAKELLTSISDA

-427 TTETFEDKL
+427 TTDTFEDKL

-507 LLDLGYTLDKF
+507 LLDLGYTLDNF

-529 AAIKAF
+529 SAIKAF

-573 AGVDKL
+573 AGVDNL

-619 ANKLKSLIDKFHD
+619 ANQLKSLIDKFHD

-650 FKGLFAIL
+650 FKGLFAVL

-674 GLKTVSGALKINIL
+674 GLKTVSEALNIDIL
-688 GITASVGRAISAFR
+688 GVTASVGRAILAFR

-709 LITSGFKLLG
+709 LITSGFKLLCD
-719 EGIKTVVKAF
+719 GIKTVVKAF
-729 QDLYNWFMQIP
+729 QDLYNWFIQIP
-740 HVQNFF
+740 QVQSFF

-787 INAIKDV
+787 INAIEDV
-794 LGIHSPST
+794 LGIDSPST
-802 EMESVG
+802 EMKSVG

-824 LVSTVVIFLATWIKK
+824 KVIEVIKDLATK
-839 IFVGLATWIKGIFAS
+839 
-854 ICSSADSE
+854 
-862 GFVNNLRTTFSKVVK
+862 
-877 VITDF
+877 
-882 ASEVKKKLA
+882 VKKTFNDVDFEK
-891 HVNFPKLLIGGT
+891 VFEVGMSIGSMT
-903 LIVTI
+903 II
-908 NKIAD
+908 NKIAK
-913 AAKNFSEPFGK
+913 AIKNFSEPFEG
-924 LGDVFSGVE
+924 LNDIFSGTGD
-933 EVLESTSKAV
+933 VLESVSKTIKKSTKSVNKILKSVSGLIKDLGKSLTS
-943 KRLSKGFKKLLK
+943 LSKSFSKVLK
-955 GYAFEKRANGIKKL
+955 ASAFEKKANGIKKL

-982 LTKIPVDKLWK
+982 LDQIDTDTLWN
-993 SVLAL
+993 SVLVL

-1015 DGASASLSL
+1015 EGASASLSL

-1038 VGIGMALL
+1038 VGIGVALL

-1051 VKLMGSMDPEEAIRG
+1051 VKLMGSMNPEEAIRG

-1193 FAAGFLVF
+1193 FAAGFLLF
-1201 VAILK
+1201 VVALK
-1206 KIVKKTNNG
+1206 KAVTTTNSG
-1215 EMVKLGGL
+1215 EMAKLGGL
-1223 LVSMSFAMALLVG
+1223 LLSMSVAMALMVG
-1236 VVALINLMS
+1236 VVALVNLMS
-1245 VGELIKGVS
+1245 VGELIKGAAA
-1254 VIVLFGVL
+1254 IVVFG
-1262 MNALMKS
+1262 ALMIAMVKS
-1269 VKGIGPDA
+1269 VKDIGPDA
-1277 PKMASTLV
+1277 QKMAATLI

-1306 EDLVKGIAAVGALS
+1306 EDLIKGIAAVGALS

-1354 AILSLIEPNRLA
+1354 AILSLIEPTRLV
-1366 GAVASLGIMMAM
+1366 GAVAALGIMMGM
-1378 FALMTKSAGST
+1378 FALMTKSAGSA
-1389 NGSIKSVASMLL
+1389 NGSIKSVSSMLL

-1407 AVIYALNKLDCKTTL
+1407 AVIYALDKLDCKTTL
-1422 KTVVSLSVLMMALA
+1422 KTVVSLSVLMLALA

-1443 KAGNVSKSAMVSMA
+1443 KSGNVRKSAMVSMA

-1463 IGVGVV
+1463 LGVGVV

-1560 LGEFFGSIIGGFA
+1560 LGEFFGSIISGFA

-1604 VKILADVILEVA
+1604 VKILADVILNVA

-1693 TGSRDLGDFVEQIK
+1693 TGSRDLGDFGEQIK

-1745 GSIQYTDGLV
+1745 SSIQYTDGLV

-1766 GVQIAKYA
+1766 G
-1774 LNMTIAAA
+1774 
-1782 ATSIISADGL
+1782 
-1792 TNLEAIA
+1792 
-1799 TIGTAFADLQG
+1799 
-1810 SIQYTDGLVTALE
+1810 
-1823 DKDLGSFGGQIYK
+1823 GQISK

-1905 KVASNKLGEE
+1905 KDASDELGKE

-1974 ANMENMQKSVEIG
+1974 ANMENMQKSVELG
-1987 EKMAKLAQSLTGITV
+1987 EKMAELAQSLTGITV

-2075 NVSGIDAQK
+2075 NVSGIDAKK
-2084 TTASIAIAV
+2084 TTASIVIAT
-2093 KLATFI
+2093 KLAAFI

-2111 RFTDSVSSLGDAQVD
+2111 RFKDSVSTLGDTQVD
-2126 KFTNTFKDASDE
+2126 KFTNAFKDAGDE
-2138 TSKAGSS
+2138 TSKAGRS

-2155 SKSGS
+2155 SKSQS
-2160 LTKSASSIVTSMM
+2160 LTRSASSIITAIL
-2173 RAISGKA
+2173 RTISGKT
-2180 QSFKTIGGLLMN
+2180 QNLKTVGSTLMTNFANGLTARRQRAVDSMQTSVN
-2192 AFVNSLSSR
+2192 AAI
-2201 RPKAT
+2201 KAIRD
-2206 TAASNVV
+2206 NVY
-2213 SAALTTVRNNFT
+2213 
-2225 GFKKA
+2225 GFKGA

-2236 GFIEG
+2236 GFVLG
-2241 INARKKQAYDAG
+2241 INARQKQAYDAG
-2253 YALGLKAKEGE
+2253 YNLGLKAKQGE
-2264 AKATKTNSPSREMIK
+2264 AKATATHSPSREMIK

-2288 VIGIGSRENA
+2288 VIGINSRENA
-2298 AQKAGGSLGTVA
+2298 AEKAGGSLGTVA

-2327 CMDSTPT
+2327 GMDSTPT

-2341 GNVQTGI
+2341 GNVQTGL

-2363 ANIGVISSMMDSRGQ
+2363 ANIGAISSMMDSRGQ
-2378 NGTNDDVVNAIE
+2378 NGANDDVINAIE
-2390 RLSKSLSGLNR
+2390 RLSKGLSGLNR

>member
-85 NITNDAINAGKR
+85 NITNDAVNAGKR
-97 IASALTID
+97 IVSALTID

-296 VSAALDEAKARYGEA
+296 VSAALDEAKAQYGEA

-507 LLDLGYTLDKF
+507 LLDLGYTLDNF

-619 ANKLKSLIDKFHD
+619 ANQLKSLIDKFHD

-637 HISDETAG
+637 HINDETAG

-650 FKGLFAIL
+650 FKGLFAVL

-674 GLKTVSGALKINIL
+674 GLKTVSGALNIDIL

-740 HVQNFF
+740 QVQNFF

-760 IIAGLKNGLSGGISA
+760 IIAGLKNGLSWGISI
-775 IPGMMINLGTSI
+775 IPGMMIDLGTSI

-802 EMESVG
+802 VMESVG
-808 EFIIEGLVNGL
+808 EFIIDGLVNGL

-824 LVSTVVIFLATWIKK
+824 KVVEVIKDLATK
-839 IFVGLATWIKGIFAS
+839 
-854 ICSSADSE
+854 
-862 GFVNNLRTTFSKVVK
+862 
-877 VITDF
+877 
-882 ASEVKKKLA
+882 VKKTFDDVDFEK
-891 HVNFPKLLIGGT
+891 VFEVGMSIGSMT
-903 LIVTI
+903 II
-908 NKIAD
+908 NKIAK
-913 AAKNFSEPFGK
+913 AIKNFSEPFEG
-924 LGDVFSGVE
+924 LNDIFSGTGD
-933 EVLESTSKAV
+933 VLESVSKTIKKSTKSV
-943 KRLSKGFKKLLK
+943 NKILKSVSGLIKDLGKSLTRLSKSFSKVLK
-955 GYAFEKRANGIKKL
+955 ASAFEKKANGIKKL

-982 LTKIPVDKLWK
+982 LAQIDTDTLWN
-993 SVLAL
+993 SVLVL

-1015 DGASASLSL
+1015 EGASASLSL

-1066 FLGLAGIIAAISAV
+1066 FIGLAGIIAAISAV

-1132 AFMTGFIIF
+1132 AFMAGFIVF

-1149 RKSGKHIDKLGGM
+1149 RKSGKYIDKLGGM

-1175 VVKLIGKLSLG
+1175 VVKLIGRLSLG

-1193 FAAGFLVF
+1193 FAAGFLLF
-1201 VAILK
+1201 VVALK
-1206 KIVKKTNNG
+1206 KAVTTTNSG
-1215 EMVKLGGL
+1215 EMAKLGGL
-1223 LVSMSFAMALLVG
+1223 LLSMSVAMALMVG
-1236 VVALINLMS
+1236 VVALVNLMS
-1245 VGELIKGVS
+1245 VGELIKGAAA
-1254 VIVLFGVL
+1254 IVVFG
-1262 MNALMKS
+1262 ALMIAMVKS
-1269 VKGIGPDA
+1269 VKDIGPDA
-1277 PKMASTLV
+1277 PKMAATLI

-1306 EDLVKGIAAVGALS
+1306 EDLIKGIAAVGALS

-1354 AILSLIEPNRLA
+1354 AILSLIEPTRLA
-1366 GAVASLGIMMAM
+1366 GAVAALGIMMGM
-1378 FALMTKSAGST
+1378 FALMTKASGST

-1407 AVIYALNKLDCKTTL
+1407 AVIYALDKLDCKTTL
-1422 KTVVSLSVLMMALA
+1422 KTVVSLSVLMLALA

-1463 IGVGVV
+1463 LGVGVV

-1494 LSTAALIASKIGEIG
+1494 LSTAALIASKIGAIG

-1560 LGEFFGSIIGGFA
+1560 LGEFFGSIISGFA

-1693 TGSRDLGDFVEQIK
+1693 TGSRDLGDFGEQIK
-1707 TYARQINI
+1707 TYAKQINI
-1715 AAKAVSKIS
+1715 AVKAVSKIS

-1755 TKLAKKDLGSF
+1755 TKLAEKDLGSF

-1799 TIGTAFADLQG
+1799 TIGTAFSDLQG
-1810 SIQYTDGLVTALE
+1810 SIQYTDGLVTKLAE
-1823 DKDLGSFGGQIYK
+1823 KDLGSFGGQISK

-1861 IADLGTAFSDLQGSI
+1861 ISDLGTAFSDLQESI

-1886 KDKDLGSF
+1886 NGKKDLGSF

-1905 KVASNKLGEE
+1905 KDASDELGKE

-1974 ANMENMQKSVEIG
+1974 ANMENMQKSVELG

-2084 TTASIAIAV
+2084 TTASIVVAT
-2093 KLATFI
+2093 KLAAFI

-2126 KFTNTFKDASDE
+2126 KFTNTFKDAGDE

-2213 SAALTTVRNNFT
+2213 SAALTTVRNNFI
-2225 GFKKA
+2225 GFKNA

-2236 GFIEG
+2236 GFIQG
-2241 INARKKQAYDAG
+2241 INARQKQAYDAG
-2253 YALGLKAKEGE
+2253 YALGLKAKQGE
-2264 AKATKTNSPSREMIK
+2264 AKATATHSPSREMIK

-2298 AQKAGGSLGTVA
+2298 AEKAGGSLGTVA
-2310 TKGVSNAISRVS
+2310 TQGVSNAISRIS
-2322 ELISS
+2322 EMISS
-2327 CMDSTPT
+2327 GMDSTPT

-2363 ANIGVISSMMDSRGQ
+2363 ANIGAISSMMDSRGQ

-2390 RLSKSLSGLNR
+2390 RLSKGLSGLNR

>member
-85 NITNDAINAGKR
+85 NITNDAVNAGKR
-97 IASALTID
+97 IVSALTID

-296 VSAALDEAKARYGEA
+296 VSAALDEAKAQYGEA

-507 LLDLGYTLDKF
+507 LLDLGYALDNF

-619 ANKLKSLIDKFHD
+619 ANQLKSLIDKFHD

-637 HISDETAG
+637 HISDETAV

-650 FKGLFAIL
+650 FKGLFAVL

-674 GLKTVSGALKINIL
+674 GLKTVSGALNIDIL
-688 GITASVGRAISAFR
+688 GITASVGRAILAFR

-729 QDLYNWFMQIP
+729 QDLYNWFIQIP
-740 HVQNFF
+740 QVQSFF

-760 IIAGLKNGLSGGISA
+760 IITGLKNGLSGGISA
-775 IPGMMINLGTSI
+775 IPGMMIDLGTTI
-787 INAIKDV
+787 LDTIKKI

-802 EMESVG
+802 EMESIG

-824 LVSTVVIFLATWIKK
+824 KVVEVIKDLATK
-839 IFVGLATWIKGIFAS
+839 
-854 ICSSADSE
+854 
-862 GFVNNLRTTFSKVVK
+862 
-877 VITDF
+877 
-882 ASEVKKKLA
+882 VKKTFNDVDFEK
-891 HVNFPKLLIGGT
+891 VFEVGMSIGSMT
-903 LIVTI
+903 II
-908 NKIAD
+908 NKIAK
-913 AAKNFSEPFGK
+913 AIKNFSEPFEG
-924 LGDVFSGVE
+924 LNDIFSGTGD
-933 EVLESTSKAV
+933 VLESVSKTIKKSTKSV
-943 KRLSKGFKKLLK
+943 NKILKSVSGLIRDLGKSLTRLSKSFSKVLK
-955 GYAFEKRANGIKKL
+955 ASAFEKKANGIKKL

-982 LTKIPVDKLWK
+982 LAQIDTDTLWN
-993 SVLAL
+993 SVLVL

-1015 DGASASLSL
+1015 EGASASLSL

-1051 VKLMGSMDPEEAIRG
+1051 VKLMGSMNPEEAIRG
-1066 FLGLAGIIAAISAV
+1066 FIGLAGIIAAISAV

-1091 AAKNIDK
+1091 ATKNIDK

-1118 LVNVLKVEEIIKGA
+1118 LVGFLKAEEIIKGA
-1132 AFMTGFIIF
+1132 AFMAGFIVF

-1175 VVKLIGKLSLG
+1175 VVKLIGRLSLG

-1193 FAAGFLVF
+1193 FAAGFLLF
-1201 VAILK
+1201 VVALK
-1206 KIVKKTNNG
+1206 KAVTTTNSG
-1215 EMVKLGGL
+1215 EMAKLGGL
-1223 LVSMSFAMALLVG
+1223 LLSMSVAMALMVG
-1236 VVALINLMS
+1236 VVALVNLMS
-1245 VGELIKGVS
+1245 VGELIKGAAS
-1254 VIVLFGVL
+1254 IVVFG
-1262 MNALMKS
+1262 ALMIAMVKS
-1269 VKGIGPDA
+1269 VKDIGPDA
-1277 PKMASTLV
+1277 PKMAATLI

-1306 EDLVKGIAAVGALS
+1306 EDLIKGIAAVGALS

-1354 AILSLIEPNRLA
+1354 AILSLIEPTRLA
-1366 GAVASLGIMMAM
+1366 GAVAALGIMMGM
-1378 FALMTKSAGST
+1378 FALMTKVSGST

-1407 AVIYALNKLDCKTTL
+1407 AVIYALDKLDCKTTL
-1422 KTVVSLSVLMMALA
+1422 KTVVSLSVLMLALA

-1463 IGVGVV
+1463 LGVGVV

-1494 LSTAALIASKIGEIG
+1494 LSTAALIASKIGAIG

-1560 LGEFFGSIIGGFA
+1560 LGEFFGSIISGFA

-1596 MDSSALAG
+1596 IDSSALAG
-1604 VKILADVILEVA
+1604 VKTLADVILEVA

-1693 TGSRDLGDFVEQIK
+1693 TGSRDLGDFGEQIK

-1755 TKLAKKDLGSF
+1755 TKLA
-1766 GVQIAKYA
+1766 
-1774 LNMTIAAA
+1774 
-1782 ATSIISADGL
+1782 
-1792 TNLEAIA
+1792 E
-1799 TIGTAFADLQG
+1799 
-1810 SIQYTDGLVTALE
+1810 
-1823 DKDLGSFGGQIYK
+1823 KDLGSFGGQISK

-1861 IADLGTAFSDLQGSI
+1861 ITDLGTAFSDLQESI

-1886 KDKDLGSF
+1886 TEKKDLGSF
-1894 GKQVAEYAKSI
+1894 GKQVAEYAKGI
-1905 KVASNKLGEE
+1905 KDASDEIGKE

-1974 ANMENMQKSVEIG
+1974 ANMENMQKSVELG

-2084 TTASIAIAV
+2084 TTASIVIAT
-2093 KLATFI
+2093 KLAAFI

-2111 RFTDSVSSLGDAQVD
+2111 RFTDSVSTLGDTQVD
-2126 KFTNTFKDASDE
+2126 KFTNAFKDAGNE

-2155 SKSGS
+2155 SKSPS
-2160 LTKSASSIVTSMM
+2160 LTRSASSIITAIL
-2173 RAISGKA
+2173 RTISGKTQNFRTVGSTLMTNFA
-2180 QSFKTIGGLLMN
+2180 NGLTARRQRAVDSMRTSVN
-2192 AFVNSLSSR
+2192 AAI
-2201 RPKAT
+2201 KAIRD
-2206 TAASNVV
+2206 NVY
-2213 SAALTTVRNNFT
+2213 
-2225 GFKKA
+2225 GFKGA

-2236 GFIEG
+2236 GFVLG
-2241 INARKKQAYDAG
+2241 INARQKQAYDAG
-2253 YALGLKAKEGE
+2253 YNLGLKAKQGE
-2264 AKATKTNSPSREMIK
+2264 AKATATHSPSREMIK

-2288 VIGIGSRENA
+2288 VIGINSRENA
-2298 AQKAGGSLGTVA
+2298 AEKAGGSLGTVA

-2327 CMDSTPT
+2327 GMDSTPT

-2348 DAISGMFN
+2348 DAIRGMFN
-2356 DTSFNAS
+2356 NTSFDAS
-2363 ANIGVISSMMDSRGQ
+2363 ANIGAIGSMMDDRRQ
-2378 NGTNDDVVNAIE
+2378 NGVNDDVVNAIE
-2390 RLSKSLSGLNR
+2390 RLNKGLSGLNR

>member
-13 RFDNQ
+13 RFDNKD
-18 QFEKNAK
+18 FEKNAK

-42 VAKGMGAVDDAIK
+42 VAKGMSTLDSAIK

-60 KMSNGVETVQ
+60 GMSNGIETVS
-70 AKFSALEVMGVTAIA
+70 AKFSAFEVAGITAIA
-85 NITNDAINAGKR
+85 NVTNDAVNAGKR
-97 IASALTID
+97 MISALTID
-105 PISSGFK
+105 PISSGFQ

-185 VAAISGSTSQ
+185 VAAVSGSTSQ

-202 QLSQALAAGSVKLQD
+202 QLSQALAAGTVKLQD

-230 FQNALRETSEL
+230 FQNALKETSEL
-241 LGTGAEEAI
+241 LGTGAEAAI
-250 KAEGSFRE
+250 QAEGSFRE
-258 SLSKGWLTAEVL
+258 SLKKGWLTSEVL

-289 TGLSKEA
+289 TGLSQEA
-296 VSAALDEAKARYGEA
+296 VSAALEEAKAQYGEA

-321 AEKTGK
+321 AEKSGK
-327 NEEEIKSILTMAK
+327 NEEEIKSILNMAK
-340 TSEDAATK
+340 TAEDAATK

-377 FEESKELLTSISDA
+377 FDEAKELLTSISDA
-391 VSNVINKMSER
+391 VSDIINKSAES
-402 RNNILESA
+402 RNTMLESA
-410 MTSSWDKLI
+410 MTSNWDKLVS
-419 HKINEAGA
+419 KINEAGA

-436 KQTLEKHGKNVDDL
+436 KQTLENHGKNVEEL
-450 TKEYGSLQKAFQS
+450 TQEYGSLEKAFQS

-469 LLKEAINGLSGSLT
+469 LLKEAIDGLSGSLT

-507 LLDLGYTLDKF
+507 LLDLGYTLDQF

-544 GIIGPDTLSAL
+544 GIIGPDTLAAL

-573 AGVDKL
+573 AGVDQL

-619 ANKLKSLIDKFHD
+619 ANQLKSLIDKFHD

-650 FKGLFAIL
+650 FKGLFSVL

-666 GGVKAAFS
+666 GGVKAAFN
-674 GLKTVSGALKINIL
+674 GLKTVSGALNIDIL

-729 QDLYNWFMQIP
+729 QDLYNWFIQIP
-740 HVQNFF
+740 QVQNFF

-760 IIAGLKNGLSGGISA
+760 IIAGLKNGLSWGIST
-775 IPGMMINLGTSI
+775 IPGMMIDLGTTI
-787 INAIKDV
+787 LNAIKKI

-808 EFIIEGLVNGL
+808 EFVIEGLVNGL

-824 LVSTVVIFLATWIKK
+824 KVIEVIKDLATK
-839 IFVGLATWIKGIFAS
+839 
-854 ICSSADSE
+854 
-862 GFVNNLRTTFSKVVK
+862 
-877 VITDF
+877 
-882 ASEVKKKLA
+882 VKKTFNDVDFEK
-891 HVNFPKLLIGGT
+891 VFEVGMSIGSMT
-903 LIVTI
+903 II
-908 NKIAD
+908 NKIAK
-913 AAKNFSEPFGK
+913 AIKNFSEPFEG
-924 LGDVFSGVE
+924 LNDIFSGTGD
-933 EVLESTSKAV
+933 VLESVSKTIKKSTKSV
-943 KRLSKGFKKLLK
+943 NKILKSVSGLIKDLGKSLTRLSKSFSKVLKASAFDKK
-955 GYAFEKRANGIKKL
+955 ANGIKKL

-982 LTKIPVDKLWK
+982 LAQIDTDTLWN
-993 SVLAL
+993 SVLVL

-1015 DGASASLSL
+1015 EGASASLSF

-1038 VGIGMALL
+1038 VGIGVALL

-1051 VKLMGSMDPEEAIRG
+1051 VKLMGSMNPEEAIRG

-1175 VVKLIGKLSLG
+1175 VVKLISKLSLG
-1186 EMGKGAL
+1186 DMGKGAL
-1193 FAAGFLVF
+1193 FAAGFLLF
-1201 VAILK
+1201 VVALK
-1206 KIVKKTNNG
+1206 KAVTTTNSG
-1215 EMVKLGGL
+1215 EMAKLGGL
-1223 LVSMSFAMALLVG
+1223 LLSMSVAMALMVG
-1236 VVALINLMS
+1236 VVALVNLMS
-1245 VGELIKGVS
+1245 VGELIKGAAA
-1254 VIVLFGVL
+1254 IVVFG
-1262 MNALMKS
+1262 ALMIAMVKS
-1269 VKGIGPDA
+1269 VKDIGPDA
-1277 PKMASTLV
+1277 PKMAATLI

-1306 EDLVKGIAAVGALS
+1306 EDLIKGIAAVGALS

-1354 AILSLIEPNRLA
+1354 AILSLIEPTRLA
-1366 GAVASLGIMMAM
+1366 GAVAALGIMMGM
-1378 FALMTKSAGST
+1378 FALMTKSAGSA

-1407 AVIYALNKLDCKTTL
+1407 AVIYALDKLDCKTTL
-1422 KTVVSLSVLMMALA
+1422 KTVVSLSVLMLALA

-1443 KAGNVSKSAMVSMA
+1443 KSGNVSKSAMVSMA

-1463 IGVGVV
+1463 LGVGVV

-1494 LSTAALIASKIGEIG
+1494 LSTAALIASKIGAIG

-1560 LGEFFGSIIGGFA
+1560 LGEFFGSIISGFA

-1681 NIDPSGGLKQLI
+1681 NIDPRGGLKQLI
-1693 TGSRDLGDFVEQIK
+1693 TGSRDLGDFGEQIK

-1745 GSIQYTDGLV
+1745 GTVDKSDGLYQKIV
-1755 TKLAKKDLGSF
+1755 GHSDLGEF
-1766 GVQIAKYA
+1766 GVEIRNYA
-1774 LNMTIAAA
+1774 IQFAIAALA
-1782 ATSIISADGL
+1782 VKFIPDEGM
-1792 TNLEAIA
+1792 TNL
-1799 TIGTAFADLQG
+1799 
-1810 SIQYTDGLVTALE
+1810 S
-1823 DKDLGSFGGQIYK
+1823 K
-1836 YAFNMAAAALG
+1836 
-1847 VALIP
+1847 
-1852 DNGLNNLTT
+1852 
-1861 IADLGTAFSDLQGSI
+1861 IADIGQAFSDLQGTVDKS
-1876 QYTDGLVTAL
+1876 DGLYQKIVGHS
-1886 KDKDLGSF
+1886 DLGEF
-1894 GKQVAEYAKSI
+1894 GVEIRNYALQFAIAALAVKLIPDEGMTNLSKIADIGQAFSDLQGTVEKSDGLYQKLVGHSDLGDFGEEVKKYAKSI
-1905 KVASNKLGEE
+1905 KAASDEIGKE

-1922 QSAANAGTFLSDLQ
+1922 KSAVDAGTFLSDLQ

-1974 ANMENMQKSVEIG
+1974 ANMENMQKSVELG

-2061 KIDPIGQKLKTYSE
+2061 KIDTIGQKLKTYSE
-2075 NVSGIDAQK
+2075 NVSGIDVQK

-2111 RFTDSVSSLGDAQVD
+2111 RFTDSISSLGDAQVD
-2126 KFTNTFKDASDE
+2126 KFTNTFKDAGDE

-2180 QSFKTIGGLLMN
+2180 QSFKIIGGLLMN
-2192 AFVNSLSSR
+2192 AFANSLSSR

-2213 SAALTTVRNNFT
+2213 SAALTTVRNNFI
-2225 GFKKA
+2225 GFKNA

-2236 GFIEG
+2236 GFIQG
-2241 INARKKQAYDAG
+2241 INARQKQAYDAG
-2253 YALGLKAKEGE
+2253 YALGLKAKQGE
-2264 AKATKTNSPSREMIK
+2264 AKATATHSPSREMIK

-2298 AQKAGGSLGTVA
+2298 AEKAGGSLGTVA
-2310 TKGVSNAISRVS
+2310 TQGVSNAISRIS
-2322 ELISS
+2322 EMISS
-2327 CMDSTPT
+2327 GMDSTPT

-2341 GNVQTGI
+2341 GNVQTGL

-2363 ANIGVISSMMDSRGQ
+2363 ANIGAISSMMDSRGQ

-2390 RLSKSLSGLNR
+2390 RLSKGLSGLNR

>member
-13 RFDNQ
+13 RFDNK

-85 NITNDAINAGKR
+85 NITNDAVNAGKR
-97 IASALTID
+97 IVSALTID

-171 DLDTSVSAIQGIAN
+171 DLDTSVSDIQGIAN

-296 VSAALDEAKARYGEA
+296 VSAALDEAKAQYGEA

-507 LLDLGYTLDKF
+507 LLDLGYTLDNF

-619 ANKLKSLIDKFHD
+619 ANQLKSLIDKFHD

-650 FKGLFAIL
+650 FKGLFAVL

-674 GLKTVSGALKINIL
+674 GLKTVSGALNIDIL

-729 QDLYNWFMQIP
+729 QDLYNWFIQIP
-740 HVQNFF
+740 QVQSFF

-760 IIAGLKNGLSGGISA
+760 IIAGLKNGLSWGIST
-775 IPGMMINLGTSI
+775 IPGMMIDLGTSI

-808 EFIIEGLVNGL
+808 EFIIDGLVNGL

-824 LVSTVVIFLATWIKK
+824 KVVEVIKDLATKVKKTFDDIDFEK
-839 IFVGLATWIKGIFAS
+839 IFEVGMS
-854 ICSSADSE
+854 IGSMAI
-862 GFVNNLRTTFSKVVK
+862 L
-877 VITDF
+877 
-882 ASEVKKKLA
+882 
-891 HVNFPKLLIGGT
+891 
-903 LIVTI
+903 
-908 NKIAD
+908 NKIAT
-913 AAKNFSEPFGK
+913 AIKNFSEPFEG
-924 LGDVFSGVE
+924 LNDIFSGTGD
-933 EVLESTSKAV
+933 VLESVSKTIKKSTKSV
-943 KRLSKGFKKLLK
+943 NKILKSVSGLIKDLGKSLTRLSKSFSKVLK
-955 GYAFEKRANGIKKL
+955 ASAFEKKANGIKKL

-982 LTKIPVDKLWK
+982 LAQIDTDTLWN
-993 SVLAL
+993 SVLVL

-1015 DGASASLSL
+1015 EGASASLSI

-1038 VGIGMALL
+1038 VGIGVALL

-1051 VKLMGSMDPEEAIRG
+1051 VKLMGSMNPEEAIRG

-1118 LVNVLKVEEIIKGA
+1118 LVGFLKAEEIIKGA
-1132 AFMTGFIIF
+1132 AFMAGFIVF

-1175 VVKLIGKLSLG
+1175 VVKLIGRLSLG

-1193 FAAGFLVF
+1193 FAAGFLLF
-1201 VAILK
+1201 VVALK
-1206 KIVKKTNNG
+1206 KAVTTTNSG
-1215 EMVKLGGL
+1215 EMAKLGGL
-1223 LVSMSFAMALLVG
+1223 LLSMSVAMALMVG
-1236 VVALINLMS
+1236 VVALVNLMS
-1245 VGELIKGVS
+1245 VGELIKGAAA
-1254 VIVLFGVL
+1254 IVVFG
-1262 MNALMKS
+1262 ALMIAMVKS
-1269 VKGIGPDA
+1269 VKDIGPDA
-1277 PKMASTLV
+1277 PKMAATLI

-1306 EDLVKGIAAVGALS
+1306 EDLIKGIAAVGALS

-1354 AILSLIEPNRLA
+1354 AILSLIEPTRLA
-1366 GAVASLGIMMAM
+1366 GAVAALGIMMGM
-1378 FALMTKSAGST
+1378 FALMTKASGST

-1407 AVIYALNKLDCKTTL
+1407 AVIYALDKLDCKTTL
-1422 KTVVSLSVLMMALA
+1422 KTVVSLSVLMLALA

-1463 IGVGVV
+1463 LGVGVV

-1494 LSTAALIASKIGEIG
+1494 LSTAALIASKIGAIG

-1693 TGSRDLGDFVEQIK
+1693 TGSRDLGDFGEQIK
-1707 TYARQINI
+1707 KYARQINI

-1755 TKLAKKDLGSF
+1755 TKLAEKDLGSF

-1799 TIGTAFADLQG
+1799 TIGTAFSDLQG
-1810 SIQYTDGLVTALE
+1810 SIQYTDGLITKLAE
-1823 DKDLGSFGGQIYK
+1823 KDLGSFGGQISK
-1836 YAFNMAAAALG
+1836 YAFNMAAAAFG

-1861 IADLGTAFSDLQGSI
+1861 ISDLGTAFSDLQESI

-1886 KDKDLGSF
+1886 NRKKDLGSF

-1905 KVASNKLGEE
+1905 KEASDKLGKE

-1974 ANMENMQKSVEIG
+1974 ANMENMQKSVELG

-2026 GINIGDLY
+2026 GINIGNLY

-2126 KFTNTFKDASDE
+2126 KFTNTFKDAGDE

-2213 SAALTTVRNNFT
+2213 SAALTAIRNNFI
-2225 GFKKA
+2225 GFKNA

-2236 GFIEG
+2236 GFIQG

-2264 AKATKTNSPSREMIK
+2264 AKATKTHSPSREMIK

-2327 CMDSTPT
+2327 GMDSTPT

-2341 GNVQTGI
+2341 GNVQTGL

-2363 ANIGVISSMMDSRGQ
+2363 ANIGAISSMMDSRGQ

-2390 RLSKSLSGLNR
+2390 RLSKGLSGLNR

>member
-85 NITNDAINAGKR
+85 NITNDAVNAGKR
-97 IASALTID
+97 IVSALTID

-171 DLDTSVSAIQGIAN
+171 DLDTSVSDIQGIAN

-296 VSAALDEAKARYGEA
+296 VSAALDEAKAQYGEA

-469 LLKEAINGLSGSLT
+469 LLKEAINGLNGSLT

-507 LLDLGYTLDKF
+507 LLDLGYTLDNF

-619 ANKLKSLIDKFHD
+619 ANQLKSLIDKFHD

-645 KIKDT
+645 EIKDT

-674 GLKTVSGALKINIL
+674 GLKTVSGALKIDIL

-729 QDLYNWFMQIP
+729 QDLYNWFIQIP
-740 HVQNFF
+740 QVQSFF

-808 EFIIEGLVNGL
+808 EFIIDGLVNGL

-824 LVSTVVIFLATWIKK
+824 KVVEVIKDLATKVKKTFDDIDFEK
-839 IFVGLATWIKGIFAS
+839 IFEVGMS
-854 ICSSADSE
+854 IGSMAI
-862 GFVNNLRTTFSKVVK
+862 L
-877 VITDF
+877 
-882 ASEVKKKLA
+882 
-891 HVNFPKLLIGGT
+891 
-903 LIVTI
+903 
-908 NKIAD
+908 NKIAT
-913 AAKNFSEPFGK
+913 AIKNFSEPFEG
-924 LGDVFSGVE
+924 LNDIFSGTGD
-933 EVLESTSKAV
+933 VLESVSKTIKKSTKSV
-943 KRLSKGFKKLLK
+943 NKILKSVSGLIKDLGKSLTRLSKSFSKVLK
-955 GYAFEKRANGIKKL
+955 ASAFEKKANGTKKL

-982 LTKIPVDKLWK
+982 LAQIDTAKLW
-993 SVLAL
+993 SSIGAL
-998 GALAGILVG
+998 TVLAGILVA

-1015 DGASASLSL
+1015 ESASASASF
-1024 KDKGINIE
+1024 KEGIKLD

-1038 VGIGMALL
+1038 VGIGVALL

-1051 VKLMGSMDPEEAIRG
+1051 VKLMSSMNPEEAIRG

-1091 AAKNIDK
+1091 AAENIDK

-1107 WTMLLIIGVIK
+1107 WTMMLIVGVIK
-1118 LVNVLKVEEIIKGA
+1118 LVGFLKAEEIIKGA
-1132 AFMTGFIIF
+1132 AFMTGFIVF

-1149 RKSGKHIDKLGGM
+1149 KKSGKHIDKLGGM

-1223 LVSMSFAMALLVG
+1223 LLSMSVAMALLVG
-1236 VVALINLMS
+1236 VIALINLMS
-1245 VGELIKGVS
+1245 VGELIKGVA
-1254 VIVLFGVL
+1254 VIAVFA
-1262 MNALMKS
+1262 ALMIAMVKA
-1269 VKGIGPDA
+1269 VKGVGPFA
-1277 PKMASTLV
+1277 PEMATTLI
-1285 AMSTAIGIMAG
+1285 AMSVAIGIMAG
-1296 IAVLLSMVKT
+1296 IAVLLGMVKT
-1306 EDLVKGIAAVGALS
+1306 EDLVKGVIAVGALG
-1320 AILALMIVATRGAQ
+1320 AILALMIYATKGAQ

-1354 AILSLIEPNRLA
+1354 AILSLLEPDKLA
-1366 GAVASLGIMMAM
+1366 GAVAALGILMGM
-1378 FALMTKSAGST
+1378 FALMTKVSSSAS
-1389 NGSIKSVASMLL
+1389 GSIGSVASMLL

-1407 AVIYALNKLDCKTTL
+1407 AVIYALNKLDCDTSL
-1422 KTVVSLSVLMMALA
+1422 KTVISLSILMMALA
-1436 KVTKIVA
+1436 KTIKIVA
-1443 KAGNVSKSAMVSMA
+1443 KAGEVKKSAVKSMA
-1457 VMAGIM
+1457 IMAGIM
-1463 IGVGVV
+1463 LGIGVV
-1469 LGILN
+1469 LGLLN
-1474 KFDLNTSLETAIAL
+1474 KFELSTSLETAIAL

-1494 LSTAALIASKIGEIG
+1494 LSTAALIASKIGAVG
-1509 SASVTGAGKMILMIA
+1509 DSAQAAAKMILIIA
-1524 GIGTLLT
+1524 AVGAVLT
-1531 AVAGLIG
+1531 AVVGLIG

-1560 LGEFFGSIIGGFA
+1560 LGEFFGSIISGFA

-1640 EIGIFVDAMSEV
+1640 EIGIFVDAMKEISKNLSSADINVVALTQVALIGQLFSALANGLPPDPGPILGLFTTNKDLGNFGNECKEYCEAIRAA
-1652 SDKLSGNN
+1652 SDSLTADGGCVDTKAIEDAANAGDFLKGLKEKLPEDPGPILGLFTTNQDLGNFGKQCEDYCKAIRAASDALTADGGCVDTKAIEDAAN
-1660 INVAAL
+1660 AGDFLKGLKEKLPSDPGPILGLFTTNQNLGKFGKQCKDYCEAIRAASDALTADGGCVDTDAINVAANAGDFL
-1666 TGIAMIGQ
+1666 
-1674 IFASLQK
+1674 K
-1681 NIDPSGGLKQLI
+1681 GLKEKLPEDPGPILGLFTMNQ
-1693 TGSRDLGDFVEQIK
+1693 DLGNFGEECKDYCEAI
-1707 TYARQINI
+1707 R
-1715 AAKAVSKIS
+1715 AASDALT
-1724 ADGLTNLGAIATI
+1724 ADGGCVDTKAIELAT
-1737 GTAFADLQ
+1737 D
-1745 GSIQYTDGLV
+1745 
-1755 TKLAKKDLGSF
+1755 
-1766 GVQIAKYA
+1766 
-1774 LNMTIAAA
+1774 
-1782 ATSIISADGL
+1782 
-1792 TNLEAIA
+1792 
-1799 TIGTAFADLQG
+1799 
-1810 SIQYTDGLVTALE
+1810 
-1823 DKDLGSFGGQIYK
+1823 
-1836 YAFNMAAAALG
+1836 
-1847 VALIP
+1847 
-1852 DNGLNNLTT
+1852 
-1861 IADLGTAFSDLQGSI
+1861 
-1876 QYTDGLVTAL
+1876 
-1886 KDKDLGSF
+1886 
-1894 GKQVAEYAKSI
+1894 
-1905 KVASNKLGEE
+1905 
-1915 KINEDAI
+1915 
-1922 QSAANAGTFLSDLQ
+1922 AGTFLSDL
-1936 KALPKEDWFD
+1936 
-1946 GSIDLG
+1946 
-1952 TFGNRI
+1952 
-1958 ESFGQ
+1958 
-1963 AIGTLDDFSKS
+1963 
-1974 ANMENMQKSVEIG
+1974 
-1987 EKMAKLAQSLTGITV
+1987 
-2002 AETDQWQ
+2002 
-2009 FIRDFGQAISDY
+2009 
-2021 NDKIS
+2021 
-2026 GINIGDLY
+2026 
-2034 TSSQTAVNLKTILDG
+2034 
-2049 LGNFDSGAVDNF
+2049 
-2061 KIDPIGQKLKTYSE
+2061 
-2075 NVSGIDAQK
+2075 
-2084 TTASIAIAV
+2084 
-2093 KLATFI
+2093 
-2099 NGLSSIDTSGVG
+2099 
-2111 RFTDSVSSLGDAQVD
+2111 
-2126 KFTNTFKDASDE
+2126 
-2138 TSKAGSS
+2138 
-2145 LVTSL
+2145 
-2150 GKGIS
+2150 
-2155 SKSGS
+2155 
-2160 LTKSASSIVTSMM
+2160 
-2173 RAISGKA
+2173 
-2180 QSFKTIGGLLMN
+2180 
-2192 AFVNSLSSR
+2192 
-2201 RPKAT
+2201 
-2206 TAASNVV
+2206 
-2213 SAALTTVRNNFT
+2213 
-2225 GFKKA
+2225 
-2230 GIYLGD
+2230 
-2236 GFIEG
+2236 
-2241 INARKKQAYDAG
+2241 RKKTGSMD
-2253 YALGLKAKEGE
+2253 LLIWV
-2264 AKATKTNSPSREMIK
+2264 R
-2279 AGEYFGDGL
+2279 L
-2288 VIGIGSRENA
+2288 VI
-2298 AQKAGGSLGTVA
+2298 V
-2310 TKGVSNAISRVS
+2310 
-2322 ELISS
+2322 
-2327 CMDSTPT
+2327 
-2334 IRPVMDL
+2334 
-2341 GNVQTGI
+2341 
-2348 DAISGMFN
+2348 
-2356 DTSFNAS
+2356 
-2363 ANIGVISSMMDSRGQ
+2363 
-2378 NGTNDDVVNAIE
+2378 
-2390 RLSKSLSGLNR
+2390 
-2401 PSYNIN
+2401 
-2407 GVTYDNGSEIS
+2407 
-2418 EAVETLVRAAR
+2418 
-2429 IERRR
+2429 